1 METHRFI
8 SPGSPLWCRPSE
20 EKGTTPTMHPIK
32 RTLALLLTLSLSV
45 SCLPGAA
52 LAVEEPAPSVSPSS
66 TPVVVDEEET
76 PAVTAETSEE
86 AAPAEDT
93 PEDTKA
99 ADADTAETLIDS
111 LPERTPV
118 AGNIP
123 TTDAEVQ
130 EALDTFDPTIDDPQY
145 LKEYARQQEAAQDDG
160 IATFAAGSN
169 PYTGKTFT
177 HTHAK
182 TKYIYYGIDVSQWQ
196 GTVDWS
202 KVKAAGISFV
212 FIRSSYTSISKFTMY
227 TDPKF
232 KTNLNGA
239 LAAGLKVGI
248 YHYSGATSAT
258 EAKKEANYV
267 LNLLKP
273 YKSSITLPVMFD
285 YETTQRSDD
294 RIYNNYKKTSKATR
308 DKYVTTFC
316 NAAIAAGYSS
326 GLYSNPGWINVFF
339 NSSKFSSYTNW
350 IAHWTT
356 KTSYTGSYDFWQ
368 YAGDN
373 AIIGKVNGVKGNVDC
388 NFWYTNTK
396 IAGAITA
403 NGAFTGD
410 TTPKA
415 EAAST
420 ALTTPYVTTSSVNYR
435 MAPGTSGTKAGTL
448 SKGTVIDLVYGYHK
462 TVSGEKWY
470 KFNYNGHA
478 YYIHEDY
485 VDREVLQ
492 NHTAAKDLSYHA
504 SASTSATAKGTFS
517 NGSKVQVVQGGSQT
531 ADGAQWHK
539 VKVGSNYYYA
549 AAEHLTPAETF
560 VASSAKKNVNVRTKA
575 GTDQKKA
582 TYIYTGTPVTVV
594 NGKAVAVSGER
605 WEQVKIGSK
614 YYYILGSYLTKAS
627 SSKALTASNTT
638 VVLKYTSTPYTGKA
652 LKPSVTVTYNG
663 KTLVNGTDYA
673 VTYSSNKEPGTATV
687 KVTGQ
692 GSYSGSLSKT
702 FQITALTAS
711 YVTTAK
717 INYRSGAGTKY
728 ASKGKVA
735 KGKPVEVVFG
745 WSQTVSGQKWYKVK
759 ISGKYY
765 YMMGKYLTQETRVK
779 YTTTAKVT
787 YRSGAGTKYASKGTL
802 AKGSTAQIV
811 KGWSKKAN
819 GYTWYKL
826 RIKNSYYYLPSSSLK
841 KAESVTLYTTKAKVN
856 VRSGA
861 GTNYAVVASLA
872 AKTPVAVIGGG
883 QKMVGDETWQMVKI
897 NTKYYYILGSYLQ
910 K

>member
-1 METHRFI
+1 
-8 SPGSPLWCRPSE
+8 
-20 EKGTTPTMHPIK
+20 MHPIK

-52 LAVEEPAPSVSPSS
+52 LAVEEPASSASSAS
-66 TPVVVDEEET
+66 TPVVVDMPAEEDSSA
-76 PAVTAETSEE
+76 PADTTEDSAET
-86 AAPAEDT
+86 
-93 PEDTKA
+93 
-99 ADADTAETLIDS
+99 DS
-111 LPERTPV
+111 LPEQTPV
-118 AGNIP
+118 AGNTP
-123 TTDAEVQ
+123 TTDKEVQ
-130 EALDTFDPTIDDPQY
+130 EALNTFDPTIDDPQY
-145 LKEYARQQEAAQDDG
+145 RREYARHQADAQDDG

-169 PYTGKTFT
+169 PYTKKTYK

-196 GTVDWS
+196 GTINWK
-202 KVKAAGISFV
+202 KVKADGISFV
-212 FIRSSYTSISKFTMY
+212 FIRCSYTSLKSFNLH

-232 KTNLNGA
+232 KANVTA
-239 LAAGLKVGI
+239 AAAAGLKVGV

-258 EAKKEANYV
+258 EAKKEADYV
-267 LNLLKP
+267 LKVIKP
-273 YKSSITLPVMFD
+273 YKSKITLPVMFD
-285 YETTQRSDD
+285 YEPGTRVTA
-294 RIYNNYKKTSKATR
+294 NYKKTSKTTR
-308 DKYVTTFC
+308 TKYATTFC
-316 NAAIAAGYSS
+316 NAAKAAGYTSGVYCSTSWFPDYFNISS
-326 GLYSNPGWINVFF
+326 LSSYSNWD
-339 NSSKFSSYTNW
+339 
-350 IAHWTT
+350 AHWAT
-356 KTSYTGSYDFWQ
+356 KNTYTGAYDFWQ
-368 YAGDN
+368 YSDAGK
-373 AIIGKVNGVKGNVDC
+373 ISGIGGSVDC
-388 NFWYTNTK
+388 NFWYTNAK
-396 IAGAITA
+396 IAGAATD

-410 TTPKA
+410 ATPKP

-435 MAPGTSGTKAGTL
+435 MAPGTSGAKAGTL
-448 SKGTVIDLVYGYHK
+448 AKGTVINLVYGYHK
-462 TVSGEKWY
+462 TVNGEKWY

-492 NHTAAKDLSYHA
+492 NHTAAQNLTYHA
-504 SASTSATAKGTFS
+504 SASTSAAAKGTFS
-517 NGSKVQVVQGGSQT
+517 DGTKVQVVQGGSQT
-531 ADGAQWHK
+531 ANGTQWHK
-539 VKVGSNYYYA
+539 VKVGSSYYYA
-549 AAEHLTPAETF
+549 TAKHLTPAETF
-560 VASSAKKNVNVRTKA
+560 MASAAKKNVNVRTKA

-638 VVLKYTSTPYTGKA
+638 VVLKYTSLPYTGKA
-652 LKPSVTVTYNG
+652 LTPAVTVTYNG
-663 KTLVNGTDYA
+663 TRLVNGTDYV
-673 VTYSSNKEPGTATV
+673 VTYSNNKEPGTATV

-692 GSYSGSLSKT
+692 GSYRGSLSKT

-717 INYRSGAGTKY
+717 INYRTGPGTKY

-745 WSQTVSGQKWYKVK
+745 WYQTVSGQKWYKVK
-759 ISGKYY
+759 IGGKYY

-802 AKGSTAQIV
+802 AKGSAVQIV

-826 RIKNSYYYLPSSSLK
+826 RQGNSYYYLPSTYLK
-841 KAESVTLYTTKAKVN
+841 KAESVTMYTAKSRVY

-861 GTNYAVVASLA
+861 GTNRAIVASLA
-872 AKTPVAVIGGG
+872 AKTPVAVINGR
-883 QKMVGDETWQMVKI
+883 QTTVGSELWQMVKI

>member
-1 METHRFI
+1 
-8 SPGSPLWCRPSE
+8 
-20 EKGTTPTMHPIK
+20 MHPIK

-52 LAVEEPAPSVSPSS
+52 LAVEEPASFASSAS
-66 TPVVVDEEET
+66 TPVVVDM
-76 PAVTAETSEE
+76 PAAEDSSAPADTTEDSAET
-86 AAPAEDT
+86 
-93 PEDTKA
+93 
-99 ADADTAETLIDS
+99 DS
-111 LPERTPV
+111 LPEQTPV
-118 AGNIP
+118 AGNTP
-123 TTDAEVQ
+123 TTDKEVQ
-130 EALDTFDPTIDDPQY
+130 EALNTFDPTIDDPQY
-145 LKEYARQQEAAQDDG
+145 RREYARHQADAQDDG

-169 PYTGKTFT
+169 PYTKKTYK

-196 GTVDWS
+196 GTVNWK
-202 KVKAAGISFV
+202 KVKADGISFV
-212 FIRSSYTSISKFTMY
+212 FIRCSYTSLKSFNLH

-232 KTNLNGA
+232 TANVTA
-239 LAAGLKVGI
+239 AAAAGLKVGV

-258 EAKKEANYV
+258 EAKKEADYV
-267 LNLLKP
+267 LKVIKP
-273 YKSSITLPVMFD
+273 YKSKITLPVMFD
-285 YETTQRSDD
+285 YEPGTRVTA
-294 RIYNNYKKTSKATR
+294 NYKKTSKTTR
-308 DKYVTTFC
+308 TKYATTFC
-316 NAAIAAGYSS
+316 NAAKAAGYTSGVYCSTSWFPDYFNISS
-326 GLYSNPGWINVFF
+326 LSSYSNWD
-339 NSSKFSSYTNW
+339 
-350 IAHWTT
+350 AHWAT
-356 KTSYTGSYDFWQ
+356 KNTYTGAYDFWQ
-368 YAGDN
+368 YSSKGK
-373 AIIGKVNGVKGNVDC
+373 ISGIGGSVDC

-396 IAGAITA
+396 IAGAATD

-410 TTPKA
+410 ATPKP

-435 MAPGTSGTKAGTL
+435 MAPGTSGTKVGTL
-448 SKGTVIDLVYGYHK
+448 AKGTVINLVYGYHK
-462 TVSGEKWY
+462 TVNGEKWY

-492 NHTAAKDLSYHA
+492 NHIAAQDLTYHA
-504 SASTSATAKGTFS
+504 SASTSAAAKGTFS
-517 NGSKVQVVQGGSQT
+517 DGTKVQVVQGGSQT
-531 ADGAQWHK
+531 ANGTQWHK
-539 VKVGSNYYYA
+539 VKVGSSYYYA
-549 AAEHLTPAETF
+549 TAKHLTPAETF
-560 VASSAKKNVNVRTKA
+560 MASAAKKNVNVRTKA
-575 GTDQKKA
+575 GTNQKKA

-627 SSKALTASNTT
+627 SSKALTAANTT
-638 VVLKYTSTPYTGKA
+638 VVLKYTSLPYTGKA
-652 LKPSVTVTYNG
+652 LTPAVTVTYNG
-663 KTLVNGTDYA
+663 TRLVNGTDYV
-673 VTYSSNKEPGTATV
+673 VTYSNNKEPGTATV

-692 GSYSGSLSKT
+692 GSYRGSLSKT

-717 INYRSGAGTKY
+717 INYRTGPGTKY

-745 WSQTVSGQKWYKVK
+745 WYQTVSGQKWYKVK
-759 ISGKYY
+759 IGGKYY

-802 AKGSTAQIV
+802 AKGSAVQIV

-826 RIKNSYYYLPSSSLK
+826 RQGNSYYYVIASYLK
-841 KAESVTLYTTKAKVN
+841 KAESVTMYTAKSRVY

-861 GTNYAVVASLA
+861 GTNRAIVASLA
-872 AKTPVAVIGGG
+872 AKTPVAVINGR
-883 QKMVGDETWQMVKI
+883 QTTVGSELWQMVKI

>member
-1 METHRFI
+1 
-8 SPGSPLWCRPSE
+8 
-20 EKGTTPTMHPIK
+20 MHPIK

-52 LAVEEPAPSVSPSS
+52 LAVEEPASSASSAS
-66 TPVVVDEEET
+66 TPVVVDM
-76 PAVTAETSEE
+76 PAAEDSSAPADTTEDSAET
-86 AAPAEDT
+86 
-93 PEDTKA
+93 
-99 ADADTAETLIDS
+99 DS
-111 LPERTPV
+111 LPEQTPV
-118 AGNIP
+118 AGNTP

-130 EALDTFDPTIDDPQY
+130 EALNTFDPTIDDPQY
-145 LKEYARQQEAAQDDG
+145 RREYARHQEAAQDDG

-169 PYTGKTFT
+169 PYTKKTYK

-196 GTVDWS
+196 GTVNWS
-202 KVKAAGISFV
+202 KVKADGISFV
-212 FIRSSYTSISKFTMY
+212 FIRCSYTSLKSFNLH

-232 KTNLNGA
+232 TANVTA
-239 LAAGLKVGI
+239 AAAAGLKVGV

-258 EAKKEANYV
+258 EAKKEADYV
-267 LNLLKP
+267 LKVIKP
-273 YKSSITLPVMFD
+273 YKSKITLPVMFD
-285 YETTQRSDD
+285 YEPGARVTA
-294 RIYNNYKKTSKATR
+294 NYKKTSKTTR
-308 DKYVTTFC
+308 TKYATTFC
-316 NAAIAAGYSS
+316 NAAKAAGYTSGVYCSTSWFPDYFNTSS
-326 GLYSNPGWINVFF
+326 LSSYSNWD
-339 NSSKFSSYTNW
+339 
-350 IAHWTT
+350 AHWAT
-356 KTSYTGSYDFWQ
+356 KNTYTGAYDFWQ
-368 YAGDN
+368 YSDAGK
-373 AIIGKVNGVKGNVDC
+373 ISGIGGSVDC

-396 IAGAITA
+396 IAGAATD

-410 TTPKA
+410 ATPKP

-435 MAPGTSGTKAGTL
+435 MAPGTSGTKVGTL
-448 SKGTVIDLVYGYHK
+448 AKGTVIDLVYGYHK
-462 TVSGEKWY
+462 TVNGEKWY

-492 NHTAAKDLSYHA
+492 NHTAAQNLTYHA
-504 SASTSATAKGTFS
+504 SASTSAAAKGTFS
-517 NGSKVQVVQGGSQT
+517 DGTKVQVVQGGSQT
-531 ADGAQWHK
+531 ANGTQWHK
-539 VKVGSNYYYA
+539 VKVGSSYYYA
-549 AAEHLTPAETF
+549 TAEHLTPAETF
-560 VASSAKKNVNVRTKA
+560 VASAAKKNVNVRTKA

-594 NGKAVAVSGER
+594 TGKAVAVSGER

-627 SSKALTASNTT
+627 SSKALTAANTT
-638 VVLKYTSTPYTGKA
+638 VVLKYTSLPYTGKA
-652 LKPSVTVTYNG
+652 LTPAVTVTYNG
-663 KTLVNGTDYA
+663 TTLVNGTDYV
-673 VTYSSNKEPGTATV
+673 VTYSNNKEPGTAAVT
-687 KVTGQ
+687 VTGQ
-692 GSYSGSLSKT
+692 GSYRGSLSKT

-717 INYRSGAGTKY
+717 INYRTGPGTKY

-745 WSQTVSGQKWYKVK
+745 WYQTVSGQKWYKVK
-759 ISGKYY
+759 IGGKYY

-802 AKGSTAQIV
+802 AKGSTVQIV

-826 RIKNSYYYLPSSSLK
+826 RQGNSYYYVVASYLK
-841 KAESVTLYTTKAKVN
+841 KAESVTMYTAKSRVY

-861 GTNYAVVASLA
+861 GTNRAIVASLA
-872 AKTPVAVIGGG
+872 AKTPVAVINGR
-883 QKMVGDETWQMVKI
+883 QTTVGSELWQMVKI

>member
-1 METHRFI
+1 
-8 SPGSPLWCRPSE
+8 
-20 EKGTTPTMHPIK
+20 MHPIK

-52 LAVEEPAPSVSPSS
+52 LAVEEPAAATAEVSAS
-66 TPVVVDEEET
+66 TDAALTAADT
-76 PAVTAETSEE
+76 PAVTA
-86 AAPAEDT
+86 D
-93 PEDTKA
+93 D
-99 ADADTAETLIDS
+99 
-111 LPERTPV
+111 LPEQTPT
-118 AGNIP
+118 AGNAP
-123 TTDAEVQ
+123 VTDAQVQ
-130 EALDTFDPTIDDPQY
+130 QALETFDPTIDDPQY
-145 LKEYARQQEAAQDDG
+145 RKEYSRYQQSKEEGDIALAAMDSG
-160 IATFAAGSN
+160 PELMSASN
-169 PYTGKTFT
+169 PYTGKKYT

-196 GTVDWS
+196 GTINWK
-202 KVKAAGISFV
+202 KVKADGISFV
-212 FIRSSYTSISKFTMY
+212 FIRCSYTSLKSFNLH

-232 KTNLNGA
+232 TANVTA
-239 LAAGLKVGI
+239 AAAAGLKVGV

-258 EAKKEANYV
+258 EAKKEADYV
-267 LNLLKP
+267 LKVIKP
-273 YKSSITLPVMFD
+273 YKSKITLPVMFD
-285 YETTQRSDD
+285 YEPGTRVTA
-294 RIYNNYKKTSKATR
+294 NYKKTSKTTR
-308 DKYVTTFC
+308 TKYATTFC
-316 NAAIAAGYSS
+316 NAAKAAGYTSGVYCSTSWFPDYFNISS
-326 GLYSNPGWINVFF
+326 LSSYSNWD
-339 NSSKFSSYTNW
+339 
-350 IAHWTT
+350 AHWAT
-356 KTSYTGSYDFWQ
+356 KNTYTGAYDFWQ
-368 YAGDN
+368 YSDAGK
-373 AIIGKVNGVKGNVDC
+373 ISGIGGSVDC

-396 IAGAITA
+396 IAGAATD

-410 TTPKA
+410 ATPKP

-435 MAPGTSGTKAGTL
+435 MAPGTSGTKVGTL
-448 SKGTVIDLVYGYHK
+448 AKGTVINLVYGYHK
-462 TVSGEKWY
+462 TVNGEKWY

-492 NHTAAKDLSYHA
+492 NHIAAQDLTYHA
-504 SASTSATAKGTFS
+504 SASTSAAAKGTFS
-517 NGSKVQVVQGGSQT
+517 DGTKVQVVQGGSQT
-531 ADGAQWHK
+531 ANGTQWHK
-539 VKVGSNYYYA
+539 VKVGRSYYYA
-549 AAEHLTPAETF
+549 TAKHLTPAETF
-560 VASSAKKNVNVRTKA
+560 MASAAKKNVNVRTKA
-575 GTDQKKA
+575 GTNQKKA

-638 VVLKYTSTPYTGKA
+638 VVLKYTSLPYTGKA
-652 LKPSVTVTYNG
+652 LTPAVTVTYNG
-663 KTLVNGTDYA
+663 TRLVNGTDYV
-673 VTYSSNKEPGTATV
+673 VTYSNNKEPGTATV

-692 GSYSGSLSKT
+692 GSYRGSLSKT

-717 INYRSGAGTKY
+717 INYRTGPGTKY

-745 WSQTVSGQKWYKVK
+745 WYQTVSGQKWYKVK
-759 ISGKYY
+759 IGGKYY

-802 AKGSTAQIV
+802 AKGSTVQIV

-826 RIKNSYYYLPSSSLK
+826 RQGNSYYYVVASYLK
-841 KAESVTLYTTKAKVN
+841 KAESVTMYTAKSRVY

-861 GTNYAVVASLA
+861 GTNRAIVASLA
-872 AKTPVAVIGGG
+872 AKTPVAVINGR
-883 QKMVGDETWQMVKI
+883 QTTVGSELWQMVKI

>member
-1 METHRFI
+1 
-8 SPGSPLWCRPSE
+8 
-20 EKGTTPTMHPIK
+20 MHPIK

-52 LAVEEPAPSVSPSS
+52 LAVEEPASSASSAS
-66 TPVVVDEEET
+66 TPVVVDM
-76 PAVTAETSEE
+76 PAAEDSSAPADTTEDSAET
-86 AAPAEDT
+86 
-93 PEDTKA
+93 
-99 ADADTAETLIDS
+99 DS
-111 LPERTPV
+111 LPEQTPV
-118 AGNIP
+118 AGNTP

-130 EALDTFDPTIDDPQY
+130 EALNTFDPTIDDPQY
-145 LKEYARQQEAAQDDG
+145 RREYARHQADAQDDG

-169 PYTGKTFT
+169 PYTKKTYK

-196 GTVDWS
+196 GTVNWS
-202 KVKAAGISFV
+202 KVKADGISFV
-212 FIRSSYTSISKFTMY
+212 FIRCSYTSLKSFNLH

-232 KTNLNGA
+232 KANVTA
-239 LAAGLKVGI
+239 AAAAGLKVGV

-267 LNLLKP
+267 LKVIKP
-273 YKSSITLPVMFD
+273 YKSKITLPVMFD
-285 YETTQRSDD
+285 YEPGARVTA
-294 RIYNNYKKTSKATR
+294 NYKKTSKTTR
-308 DKYVTTFC
+308 TKYATTFC
-316 NAAIAAGYSS
+316 NAAKAAGYTSGVYCSTSWFPDYFNISS
-326 GLYSNPGWINVFF
+326 LSSYSNWD
-339 NSSKFSSYTNW
+339 
-350 IAHWTT
+350 AHWAT
-356 KTSYTGSYDFWQ
+356 KNTYTGAYDFWQ
-368 YAGDN
+368 YSDAGK
-373 AIIGKVNGVKGNVDC
+373 ISGIGGSVDC
-388 NFWYTNTK
+388 NFWYTNAK
-396 IAGAITA
+396 IAGAATD

-410 TTPKA
+410 ATPKP

-435 MAPGTSGTKAGTL
+435 MAPGTSGTKVGTL
-448 SKGTVIDLVYGYHK
+448 AKGTVINLVYGYHK
-462 TVSGEKWY
+462 TVNGAKWY

-492 NHTAAKDLSYHA
+492 NHIAAQDLTYHA
-504 SASTSATAKGTFS
+504 SASTSAAAKGTFS
-517 NGSKVQVVQGGSQT
+517 DGTKVQVVQGGSQT
-531 ADGAQWHK
+531 ANGTQWHK
-539 VKVGSNYYYA
+539 VKVGRSYYYA
-549 AAEHLTPAETF
+549 TAKHLTPAETF
-560 VASSAKKNVNVRTKA
+560 MASAAKKNVNVRTKA

-638 VVLKYTSTPYTGKA
+638 VVLKYTSLPYTGKA
-652 LKPSVTVTYNG
+652 LTPAVTVTYNG
-663 KTLVNGTDYA
+663 TRLVNGTDYV
-673 VTYSSNKEPGTATV
+673 VTYSNNKEPGTATV

-692 GSYSGSLSKT
+692 GSYRGSLSKT

-717 INYRSGAGTKY
+717 INYRTGPGTKY

-745 WSQTVSGQKWYKVK
+745 WYQTVSGQKWYKVK
-759 ISGKYY
+759 IGGKYY

-802 AKGSTAQIV
+802 AKGSTVQIV

-826 RIKNSYYYLPSSSLK
+826 RQGNSYYYVVASYLK
-841 KAESVTLYTTKAKVN
+841 KAESVTMYTAKSRVY

-861 GTNYAVVASLA
+861 GTNRAIVASLA
-872 AKTPVAVIGGG
+872 AKTPVAVINGR
-883 QKMVGDETWQMVKI
+883 QTTVGSELWQMVKI

>member
-1 METHRFI
+1 
-8 SPGSPLWCRPSE
+8 
-20 EKGTTPTMHPIK
+20 MHPIK

-52 LAVEEPAPSVSPSS
+52 LAVEEPASSASSAS
-66 TPVVVDEEET
+66 TPVVVDMPAEEDSSA
-76 PAVTAETSEE
+76 PADTTEDSAET
-86 AAPAEDT
+86 
-93 PEDTKA
+93 
-99 ADADTAETLIDS
+99 DS
-111 LPERTPV
+111 LPEQTPV
-118 AGNIP
+118 AGNTP
-123 TTDAEVQ
+123 TTDKEVQ
-130 EALDTFDPTIDDPQY
+130 EALNTFDPTIDDPQY
-145 LKEYARQQEAAQDDG
+145 RREYARHQADAQDDG

-169 PYTGKTFT
+169 PYTKKTYK

-196 GTVDWS
+196 GTINWK
-202 KVKAAGISFV
+202 KVKADGISFV
-212 FIRSSYTSISKFTMY
+212 FIRCSYTSLKSFNLH

-232 KTNLNGA
+232 TANVTA
-239 LAAGLKVGI
+239 AAAAGLKVGV

-258 EAKKEANYV
+258 EAKKEADYV
-267 LNLLKP
+267 LKVIKP
-273 YKSSITLPVMFD
+273 YKGKITLPVMFD
-285 YETTQRSDD
+285 YEPGTRVTA
-294 RIYNNYKKTSKATR
+294 NYKKTSKTTR
-308 DKYVTTFC
+308 TKYATTFC
-316 NAAIAAGYSS
+316 NAAKAAGYTSGVYCSTSWFPDYFNISS
-326 GLYSNPGWINVFF
+326 LSSYSNWD
-339 NSSKFSSYTNW
+339 
-350 IAHWTT
+350 AHWAT
-356 KTSYTGSYDFWQ
+356 KNTYTGAYDFWQ
-368 YAGDN
+368 YSDAGK
-373 AIIGKVNGVKGNVDC
+373 ISGIGGSVDC

-396 IAGAITA
+396 IAGAATD

-410 TTPKA
+410 ATPKP

-448 SKGTVIDLVYGYHK
+448 AKGTVINLVYGYHK
-462 TVSGEKWY
+462 TVNGEKWY

-492 NHTAAKDLSYHA
+492 NHTAAQDLTYHA
-504 SASTSATAKGTFS
+504 SASTSAAAKGTFS
-517 NGSKVQVVQGGSQT
+517 DGTKVQVVQGGSQT
-531 ADGAQWHK
+531 ANGTQWHK
-539 VKVGSNYYYA
+539 VKVGSSYYYA
-549 AAEHLTPAETF
+549 TAKHLTPAETF
-560 VASSAKKNVNVRTKA
+560 MASAAKKNVNVRTKA
-575 GTDQKKA
+575 GTNQKKA

-627 SSKALTASNTT
+627 SSKALTAANTT

-652 LKPSVTVTYNG
+652 LKPAVTVTYNG
-663 KTLVNGTDYA
+663 ATLVKGTDYTA
-673 VTYSSNKEPGTATV
+673 SYSGNKEPGTATV
-687 KVTGQ
+687 KITGQ
-692 GSYSGSLSKT
+692 GSYRGSLSKT

-717 INYRSGAGTKY
+717 INYRTGPGTKY

-745 WSQTVSGQKWYKVK
+745 WYQTVSGQKWYKVK
-759 ISGKYY
+759 IGGKYY

-802 AKGSTAQIV
+802 AKGSAVQIV

-826 RIKNSYYYLPSSSLK
+826 RQGNSYYYVIASYLK
-841 KAESVTLYTTKAKVN
+841 KAESVTMYTAKSRVY

-861 GTNYAVVASLA
+861 GTNRAIVASLA
-872 AKTPVAVIGGG
+872 AKTPVAVINGR
-883 QKMVGDETWQMVKI
+883 QTTVGSELWQMVKI

>member
-1 METHRFI
+1 
-8 SPGSPLWCRPSE
+8 
-20 EKGTTPTMHPIK
+20 MHPIK

-52 LAVEEPAPSVSPSS
+52 LAVEEPASSASSAS
-66 TPVVVDEEET
+66 TPVVVDMPAEEDSSASADTTEDS
-76 PAVTAETSEE
+76 AET
-86 AAPAEDT
+86 
-93 PEDTKA
+93 
-99 ADADTAETLIDS
+99 DS
-111 LPERTPV
+111 LPEQTPV
-118 AGNIP
+118 AGNTP
-123 TTDAEVQ
+123 TTDKEVQ
-130 EALDTFDPTIDDPQY
+130 EALNTFDPTIDDPQY
-145 LKEYARQQEAAQDDG
+145 RREYARHQADDQDDG

-169 PYTGKTFT
+169 PYTKKTYK

-182 TKYIYYGIDVSQWQ
+182 TKYIYYGIDVSHWQ
-196 GTVDWS
+196 GTVNWS

-212 FIRSSYTSISKFTMY
+212 FIRCSYTSLKSFNLH

-232 KTNLNGA
+232 TANVTA
-239 LAAGLKVGI
+239 AAAAGLKVGV

-267 LNLLKP
+267 LKVIKP
-273 YKSSITLPVMFD
+273 YKSKITLPVMFD
-285 YETTQRSDD
+285 YEPGARVTA
-294 RIYNNYKKTSKATR
+294 NYKKTSKTTR
-308 DKYVTTFC
+308 TKYATTFC
-316 NAAIAAGYSS
+316 NAAKAAGYTSGVYCSTSWFPDYFNISS
-326 GLYSNPGWINVFF
+326 LSSYSNWD
-339 NSSKFSSYTNW
+339 
-350 IAHWTT
+350 AHWAT
-356 KTSYTGSYDFWQ
+356 KNTYTGAYDFWQ
-368 YAGDN
+368 YSSK
-373 AIIGKVNGVKGNVDC
+373 GKVSGIGGSVDC

-396 IAGAITA
+396 IAGAATD

-410 TTPKA
+410 ATPKP

-448 SKGTVIDLVYGYHK
+448 AKGTVINLVYGYHK
-462 TVSGEKWY
+462 TVNGEKWY

-492 NHTAAKDLSYHA
+492 NHIAAQDLTYHA
-504 SASTSATAKGTFS
+504 SASTSAAAKGTFS
-517 NGSKVQVVQGGSQT
+517 DGTKVQVVQGGSQT
-531 ADGAQWHK
+531 ANGTQWHK
-539 VKVGSNYYYA
+539 VKVGSSYYYA
-549 AAEHLTPAETF
+549 TAKHLTPAETF
-560 VASSAKKNVNVRTKA
+560 MASAAKKNVNVRTKA
-575 GTDQKKA
+575 GTNQKKA

-627 SSKALTASNTT
+627 SSKALTAANTT
-638 VVLKYTSTPYTGKA
+638 VVLKYTSLPYTGKA
-652 LKPSVTVTYNG
+652 LTPAVTVTYNG
-663 KTLVNGTDYA
+663 TRLVNGTDYV
-673 VTYSSNKEPGTATV
+673 VTYSNNKEPGTATV

-692 GSYSGSLSKT
+692 GSYRGSLSKT

-717 INYRSGAGTKY
+717 INYRTGPGTKY

-745 WSQTVSGQKWYKVK
+745 WYQTVSGQKWYKVK
-759 ISGKYY
+759 IGGKYY

-802 AKGSTAQIV
+802 AKGSAVQIV

-826 RIKNSYYYLPSSSLK
+826 RQGNSYYYVVASYLK
-841 KAESVTLYTTKAKVN
+841 KAESVTMYTAKSRVY

-861 GTNYAVVASLA
+861 GTNRAIVASLA
-872 AKTPVAVIGGG
+872 AKTPVAVINGR
-883 QKMVGDETWQMVKI
+883 QTTVGSELWQMVKI

>member
-8 SPGSPLWCRPSE
+8 FPGSPLWCRPSE
-20 EKGTTPTMHPIK
+20 EKGTTLTMHPIK

-52 LAVEEPAPSVSPSS
+52 LAVDEPALSASSSS

-76 PAVTAETSEE
+76 AAVTAETAAEDASEDAE
-86 AAPAEDT
+86 AA
-93 PEDTKA
+93 A
-99 ADADTAETLIDS
+99 ATETLTDS
-111 LPERTPV
+111 LPEQTPV
-118 AGNIP
+118 AGNVP

-169 PYTGKTFT
+169 PYTKKTYT

-196 GTVDWS
+196 GTINWS
-202 KVKAAGISFV
+202 KVKADGISFV
-212 FIRSSYTSISKFTMY
+212 FIRCSYTSLSSFNMY

-232 KTNLNGA
+232 KTNVEA
-239 LAAGLKVGI
+239 AAAAGLKVGV
-248 YHYSGATSAT
+248 YHYSGAITAA

-267 LNLLKP
+267 LDVIKP
-273 YKSSITLPVMFD
+273 YKSKITLPVMFD
-285 YETTQRSDD
+285 YEPGE
-294 RIYNNYKKTSKATR
+294 RITANYKKTSKTTR
-308 DKYVTTFC
+308 TKYATTFC
-316 NAAIAAGYSS
+316 DTAKAAGYTSGVYCSTSWFPDYFNISS
-326 GLYSNPGWINVFF
+326 LSGYSNWDAQWA
-339 NSSKFSSYTNW
+339 SKNT
-350 IAHWTT
+350 
-356 KTSYTGSYDFWQ
+356 YTGAYDFWQ
-368 YAGDN
+368 YSYAGTVSGISGD
-373 AIIGKVNGVKGNVDC
+373 VDC

-396 IAGAITA
+396 IAGAATD

-410 TTPKA
+410 ATPTP

-420 ALTTPYVTTSSVNYR
+420 ALTTPYVTTASVNYR
-435 MAPGTSGTKAGTL
+435 IAPGTSSTKVGTL
-448 SKGTVIDLVYGYHK
+448 AKGTVIDLVYGYYK
-462 TVSGEKWY
+462 TVSGDKWY

-492 NHTAAKDLSYHA
+492 SHTATKDLSYYA

-531 ADGAQWHK
+531 VDGAQWHK
-539 VKVGSNYYYA
+539 VKVGSSYYYA
-549 AAEHLTPAETF
+549 AAEYLTPAETF
-560 VASSAKKNVNVRTKA
+560 VASAAKKNVNVRTKA

-594 NGKAVAVSGER
+594 NGKAVAVNGER

-627 SSKALTASNTT
+627 SSTALTASNTT

-673 VTYSSNKEPGTATV
+673 VTYSNNKEPGTAAV

-711 YVTTAK
+711 YVTTSK
-717 INYRSGAGTKY
+717 LYYRTGCGTNYT
-728 ASKGKVA
+728 SKGSVA

-787 YRSGAGTKYASKGTL
+787 YRSGAGTTYASKGTL
-802 AKGSTAQIV
+802 AKGSTVQIV

-826 RIKNSYYYLPSSSLK
+826 RQGNSYYYLPSSSLQ
-841 KAESVTLYTTKAKVN
+841 KAEIVTLYTTKSKVN

-861 GTNYAVVASLA
+861 GTNYAIAASLA
-872 AKTPVAVIGGG
+872 ANTPVAVISGG
-883 QKMVGDETWQMVKI
+883 QKTVGDETWEMVKI

>member
-1 METHRFI
+1 
-8 SPGSPLWCRPSE
+8 
-20 EKGTTPTMHPIK
+20 MHPIK

-52 LAVEEPAPSVSPSS
+52 LAVEEPASSASSAS
-66 TPVVVDEEET
+66 TPVVVDM
-76 PAVTAETSEE
+76 PAAEDSSAPADTTEDSAET
-86 AAPAEDT
+86 
-93 PEDTKA
+93 
-99 ADADTAETLIDS
+99 DS
-111 LPERTPV
+111 LPEQTPV
-118 AGNIP
+118 AGNTP
-123 TTDAEVQ
+123 TTDKEVQ
-130 EALDTFDPTIDDPQY
+130 EALNTFDPTIDDPQY
-145 LKEYARQQEAAQDDG
+145 RREYARHQADAQDDG

-169 PYTGKTFT
+169 PYTKKTYK

-196 GTVDWS
+196 GTINWK
-202 KVKAAGISFV
+202 KVKADGISFV
-212 FIRSSYTSISKFTMY
+212 FIRCSYTSLKSFNLH

-232 KTNLNGA
+232 TANVTA
-239 LAAGLKVGI
+239 AAAAGLKVGV

-258 EAKKEANYV
+258 EAKKEADYV
-267 LNLLKP
+267 LKVIKP
-273 YKSSITLPVMFD
+273 YKSKITLPVMFD
-285 YETTQRSDD
+285 YEPGTRVTA
-294 RIYNNYKKTSKATR
+294 NYKKTSKTTR
-308 DKYVTTFC
+308 TKYATTFC
-316 NAAIAAGYSS
+316 NAAKAAGYTSGVYCSTSWFPDYFNISS
-326 GLYSNPGWINVFF
+326 LSSYSNWD
-339 NSSKFSSYTNW
+339 
-350 IAHWTT
+350 AHWAT
-356 KTSYTGSYDFWQ
+356 KNTYTGAYDFWQ
-368 YAGDN
+368 YSDAGK
-373 AIIGKVNGVKGNVDC
+373 ISGIGGSVDC

-396 IAGAITA
+396 IAGAATD

-410 TTPKA
+410 ATPKP

-448 SKGTVIDLVYGYHK
+448 AKGTVINLVYGYHK
-462 TVSGEKWY
+462 TVNGEKWY

-492 NHTAAKDLSYHA
+492 NHIAAQDLTYHA
-504 SASTSATAKGTFS
+504 SASTSAAAKGTFS
-517 NGSKVQVVQGGSQT
+517 DGTKVQVVQGGSQT
-531 ADGAQWHK
+531 ANGTQWHK
-539 VKVGSNYYYA
+539 VKVGSSYYYA
-549 AAEHLTPAETF
+549 TAKHLTPAETF
-560 VASSAKKNVNVRTKA
+560 MASAAKKNVNVRTKA
-575 GTDQKKA
+575 GTNQKKA

-627 SSKALTASNTT
+627 SSKALTAANTT
-638 VVLKYTSTPYTGKA
+638 VVLKYTSLPYTGKA
-652 LKPSVTVTYNG
+652 LTPAVTVTYNG
-663 KTLVNGTDYA
+663 TRLVNGTDYV
-673 VTYSSNKEPGTATV
+673 VTYSNNKEPGTATV

-692 GSYSGSLSKT
+692 GSYRGSLSKT

-717 INYRSGAGTKY
+717 INYRTGPGTKY

-745 WSQTVSGQKWYKVK
+745 WYQTVSGQKWYKVK
-759 ISGKYY
+759 IGGKYY

-802 AKGSTAQIV
+802 AKGSAVQIV

-826 RIKNSYYYLPSSSLK
+826 RQGNSYYYVIASYLK
-841 KAESVTLYTTKAKVN
+841 KAESVTMYTAKSRVY

-861 GTNYAVVASLA
+861 GTNRAIVASLA
-872 AKTPVAVIGGG
+872 AKTPVAVINGR
-883 QKMVGDETWQMVKI
+883 QTTVGSELWQMVKI

>member
-1 METHRFI
+1 
-8 SPGSPLWCRPSE
+8 
-20 EKGTTPTMHPIK
+20 MHPIK

-52 LAVEEPAPSVSPSS
+52 LAVEEPASSASSAS
-66 TPVVVDEEET
+66 TPVVVDM
-76 PAVTAETSEE
+76 PAAEDSSAPADTTEDSAET
-86 AAPAEDT
+86 
-93 PEDTKA
+93 
-99 ADADTAETLIDS
+99 DS
-111 LPERTPV
+111 LPEQTPV
-118 AGNIP
+118 AGNTP

-130 EALDTFDPTIDDPQY
+130 EALNTFDPTIDDPQY
-145 LKEYARQQEAAQDDG
+145 RREYARHQEAAQDDG

-169 PYTGKTFT
+169 PYTKKTYK

-196 GTVDWS
+196 GTVNWS
-202 KVKAAGISFV
+202 KVKADGISFV
-212 FIRSSYTSISKFTMY
+212 FIRCSYTSLKSFNLH

-232 KTNLNGA
+232 TANVTA
-239 LAAGLKVGI
+239 AAAAGLKVGV

-258 EAKKEANYV
+258 EAKKEADYV
-267 LNLLKP
+267 LKVIKP
-273 YKSSITLPVMFD
+273 YKSKITLPVMFD
-285 YETTQRSDD
+285 YEPGARVTA
-294 RIYNNYKKTSKATR
+294 NYKKTSKTTR
-308 DKYVTTFC
+308 TKYATTFC
-316 NAAIAAGYSS
+316 NAAKAAGYTSGVYCSTSWFPDYFNTSS
-326 GLYSNPGWINVFF
+326 LSSYSNWD
-339 NSSKFSSYTNW
+339 
-350 IAHWTT
+350 AHWAT
-356 KTSYTGSYDFWQ
+356 KNTYTGAYDFWQ
-368 YAGDN
+368 YSDAGK
-373 AIIGKVNGVKGNVDC
+373 ISGIGGSVDC

-396 IAGAITA
+396 IAGAATD

-410 TTPKA
+410 ATPKP

-435 MAPGTSGTKAGTL
+435 MAPGTSGTKVGTL
-448 SKGTVIDLVYGYHK
+448 AKGTVIDLVYGYHK
-462 TVSGEKWY
+462 TVNGEKWY

-492 NHTAAKDLSYHA
+492 NHTAAQNLTYHA
-504 SASTSATAKGTFS
+504 SASTSAAAKGTFS
-517 NGSKVQVVQGGSQT
+517 DGTKVQVVQGGSQT
-531 ADGAQWHK
+531 ANGTQWHK
-539 VKVGSNYYYA
+539 VKVGSSYYYA
-549 AAEHLTPAETF
+549 TAKHLTPAETF
-560 VASSAKKNVNVRTKA
+560 MASAAKKNVNVRTKA
-575 GTDQKKA
+575 GTNQKKA

-627 SSKALTASNTT
+627 SSKALTAANTT
-638 VVLKYTSTPYTGKA
+638 VVLKYTSLPYTGKA
-652 LKPSVTVTYNG
+652 LTPAVTVTYNG
-663 KTLVNGTDYA
+663 TRLVNGTDYV
-673 VTYSSNKEPGTATV
+673 VTYSNNKEPGTATV

-692 GSYSGSLSKT
+692 GSYRGSLSKT

-717 INYRSGAGTKY
+717 INYRTGPGTKY

-745 WSQTVSGQKWYKVK
+745 WYQTVSGQKWYKVK
-759 ISGKYY
+759 IGGKYY

-802 AKGSTAQIV
+802 AKGSTVQIV

-826 RIKNSYYYLPSSSLK
+826 RQGNSYYYVVASYLK
-841 KAESVTLYTTKAKVN
+841 KAESVTMYTAKSRVY

-861 GTNYAVVASLA
+861 GTNRAIVASLA
-872 AKTPVAVIGGG
+872 AKTPVAVINGR
-883 QKMVGDETWQMVKI
+883 QTTVGSELWQMVKI

>member
-1 METHRFI
+1 
-8 SPGSPLWCRPSE
+8 
-20 EKGTTPTMHPIK
+20 MHPIK

-52 LAVEEPAPSVSPSS
+52 LAVEEPASSASSAS
-66 TPVVVDEEET
+66 TPVVVDMPAEEDSSASADTTEDS
-76 PAVTAETSEE
+76 AET
-86 AAPAEDT
+86 
-93 PEDTKA
+93 
-99 ADADTAETLIDS
+99 DS
-111 LPERTPV
+111 LPEQTPV
-118 AGNIP
+118 AGNTP
-123 TTDAEVQ
+123 TTDKEVQ
-130 EALDTFDPTIDDPQY
+130 EALNTFDPTIDDPQY
-145 LKEYARQQEAAQDDG
+145 RREYARHQADAQDDG

-169 PYTGKTFT
+169 PYTKKTYK

-196 GTVDWS
+196 GTVNWS
-202 KVKAAGISFV
+202 KVKADGISFV
-212 FIRSSYTSISKFTMY
+212 FIRCSYTSLKSFNLH

-232 KTNLNGA
+232 KANVTA
-239 LAAGLKVGI
+239 AAAAGLKVGV

-258 EAKKEANYV
+258 EAKKEADYV
-267 LNLLKP
+267 LKVIKP
-273 YKSSITLPVMFD
+273 YKSKITLPVMFD
-285 YETTQRSDD
+285 YEPGTRVTA
-294 RIYNNYKKTSKATR
+294 NYKKTSKTTR
-308 DKYVTTFC
+308 TKYATTFC
-316 NAAIAAGYSS
+316 NAAKAAGYTSGVYCSTSWFPDYFNISS
-326 GLYSNPGWINVFF
+326 LSSYSNWD
-339 NSSKFSSYTNW
+339 
-350 IAHWTT
+350 AHWAT
-356 KTSYTGSYDFWQ
+356 KNTYTGAYDFWQ
-368 YAGDN
+368 YSDAGK
-373 AIIGKVNGVKGNVDC
+373 ISGIGGSVDC

-396 IAGAITA
+396 IAGAATD

-410 TTPKA
+410 ATPKP

-448 SKGTVIDLVYGYHK
+448 AKGTVINLVYGYHK
-462 TVSGEKWY
+462 TVNGEKWY

-492 NHTAAKDLSYHA
+492 NHIAAQDLTYHA
-504 SASTSATAKGTFS
+504 SASTSAAAKGTFS
-517 NGSKVQVVQGGSQT
+517 DGTKVQVVQGGSQT
-531 ADGAQWHK
+531 ANGTQWHK
-539 VKVGSNYYYA
+539 VKVGSSYYYA
-549 AAEHLTPAETF
+549 TAKHLTPAETF
-560 VASSAKKNVNVRTKA
+560 MASAAKKNVNVRTKA

-627 SSKALTASNTT
+627 SSKALTAANTT
-638 VVLKYTSTPYTGKA
+638 VVLKYTSLPYTGKA
-652 LKPSVTVTYNG
+652 LTPAVTVTYNG
-663 KTLVNGTDYA
+663 TRLVNGTDYV
-673 VTYSSNKEPGTATV
+673 VTYSNNKEPGTATV

-717 INYRSGAGTKY
+717 INYRTGPGTKY

-745 WSQTVSGQKWYKVK
+745 WYQTVSGQKWYKVK
-759 ISGKYY
+759 IGGKYY

-802 AKGSTAQIV
+802 AKGSAVQIV

-826 RIKNSYYYLPSSSLK
+826 RQGNSYYYVVASYLK
-841 KAESVTLYTTKAKVN
+841 KAESVTMYTAKSRVY

-861 GTNYAVVASLA
+861 GTNRAIVASLA
-872 AKTPVAVIGGG
+872 AKTPVAVINGR
-883 QKMVGDETWQMVKI
+883 QTTVGSELWQMVKI

>member
-1 METHRFI
+1 
-8 SPGSPLWCRPSE
+8 
-20 EKGTTPTMHPIK
+20 MHPIK

-52 LAVEEPAPSVSPSS
+52 LAVEEPASSASSAS
-66 TPVVVDEEET
+66 TPVVVDMPAEEDSSA
-76 PAVTAETSEE
+76 PADTTEDSAET
-86 AAPAEDT
+86 
-93 PEDTKA
+93 
-99 ADADTAETLIDS
+99 DS
-111 LPERTPV
+111 LPEQTPV
-118 AGNIP
+118 AGNTP
-123 TTDAEVQ
+123 TTDKEVQ
-130 EALDTFDPTIDDPQY
+130 EALNTFDPTIDDPQY
-145 LKEYARQQEAAQDDG
+145 RREYARHQADAQDDG

-169 PYTGKTFT
+169 PYTKKTYK

-196 GTVDWS
+196 GTINWK
-202 KVKAAGISFV
+202 KVKADGISFV
-212 FIRSSYTSISKFTMY
+212 FIRCSYTSLKSFNLH

-232 KTNLNGA
+232 KANVTA
-239 LAAGLKVGI
+239 AAAAGLKVGV

-267 LNLLKP
+267 LKVIKP
-273 YKSSITLPVMFD
+273 YKSKITLPVMFD
-285 YETTQRSDD
+285 YEPGARVTA
-294 RIYNNYKKTSKATR
+294 NYKKTSKTTR
-308 DKYVTTFC
+308 TKYATTFC
-316 NAAIAAGYSS
+316 NAAKAAGYTSGVYCSTSWFPDYFNISS
-326 GLYSNPGWINVFF
+326 LSSYSNWD
-339 NSSKFSSYTNW
+339 
-350 IAHWTT
+350 AHWAT
-356 KTSYTGSYDFWQ
+356 KNTYTGAYDFWQ
-368 YAGDN
+368 YSSKGK
-373 AIIGKVNGVKGNVDC
+373 ISGIGGSVDC

-396 IAGAITA
+396 IAGAATD

-410 TTPKA
+410 ATPKP

-448 SKGTVIDLVYGYHK
+448 AKGTVINLVYGYHK
-462 TVSGEKWY
+462 TVNGEKWY

-492 NHTAAKDLSYHA
+492 NHIAAQDLTYHA
-504 SASTSATAKGTFS
+504 SASTSAAAKGTFS
-517 NGSKVQVVQGGSQT
+517 DGTKVQVVQGGSQT
-531 ADGAQWHK
+531 ANGTQWHK
-539 VKVGSNYYYA
+539 VKVGSSYYYA
-549 AAEHLTPAETF
+549 TAKHLTPAETF
-560 VASSAKKNVNVRTKA
+560 MASAAKKNVNVRTKA

-627 SSKALTASNTT
+627 SSKALTAANTT
-638 VVLKYTSTPYTGKA
+638 VVLKYTSLPYTGKA
-652 LKPSVTVTYNG
+652 LTPAVTVTYNG
-663 KTLVNGTDYA
+663 TRLVNGTDYV
-673 VTYSSNKEPGTATV
+673 VTYSNNKEPGTATV

-717 INYRSGAGTKY
+717 INYRTGPGTKY

-745 WSQTVSGQKWYKVK
+745 WYQTVSGQKWYKVK
-759 ISGKYY
+759 IGGKYY

-802 AKGSTAQIV
+802 AKGSAVQIV

-826 RIKNSYYYLPSSSLK
+826 RQGNSYYSVIASYLK
-841 KAESVTLYTTKAKVN
+841 KAESVTMYTAKSRVY

-861 GTNYAVVASLA
+861 GTNRAIVASLA
-872 AKTPVAVIGGG
+872 AKTPVAVINGR
-883 QKMVGDETWQMVKI
+883 QTTVGSELWQMVKI

>member
-1 METHRFI
+1 
-8 SPGSPLWCRPSE
+8 
-20 EKGTTPTMHPIK
+20 MHPIK

-52 LAVEEPAPSVSPSS
+52 LAVEEPASSASSAS
-66 TPVVVDEEET
+66 TPVVVDM
-76 PAVTAETSEE
+76 PAAEDSSAPADTTEDSAET
-86 AAPAEDT
+86 
-93 PEDTKA
+93 
-99 ADADTAETLIDS
+99 DS
-111 LPERTPV
+111 LPEQTPV
-118 AGNIP
+118 AGNTP
-123 TTDAEVQ
+123 TTDKEVQ
-130 EALDTFDPTIDDPQY
+130 EALNTFDPTIDDPQY
-145 LKEYARQQEAAQDDG
+145 RREYARHQADAQDDG

-169 PYTGKTFT
+169 PYTKKTYK

-196 GTVDWS
+196 GTVNWS
-202 KVKAAGISFV
+202 KVKADGISFV
-212 FIRSSYTSISKFTMY
+212 FIRCSYTSLKSFNLH

-232 KTNLNGA
+232 KANVTA
-239 LAAGLKVGI
+239 AAAAGLKVGV

-258 EAKKEANYV
+258 EAKKEADYV
-267 LNLLKP
+267 LKVIKP
-273 YKSSITLPVMFD
+273 YKSKITLPVMFD
-285 YETTQRSDD
+285 YEPGTRVTA
-294 RIYNNYKKTSKATR
+294 NYKKTSKTTR
-308 DKYVTTFC
+308 TKYATTFC
-316 NAAIAAGYSS
+316 NAAKAAGYTSGVYCSTSWFPDYFNISS
-326 GLYSNPGWINVFF
+326 LSSYSNWD
-339 NSSKFSSYTNW
+339 
-350 IAHWTT
+350 AHWAT
-356 KTSYTGSYDFWQ
+356 KNTYTGAYDFWQ
-368 YAGDN
+368 YSDAGK
-373 AIIGKVNGVKGNVDC
+373 ISGIGGSVDC

-396 IAGAITA
+396 IAGAATD

-410 TTPKA
+410 ATPKP

-435 MAPGTSGTKAGTL
+435 MAPGTSGTKVGTL
-448 SKGTVIDLVYGYHK
+448 AKGTVINLVYGYHK
-462 TVSGEKWY
+462 TVNGEKWY

-492 NHTAAKDLSYHA
+492 NHIAAQDLTYHA
-504 SASTSATAKGTFS
+504 SASTSAAAKGTFS
-517 NGSKVQVVQGGSQT
+517 DGTKVQVVQGGSQT
-531 ADGAQWHK
+531 ANGTQWHK
-539 VKVGSNYYYA
+539 VKVGSSYYYA
-549 AAEHLTPAETF
+549 TAKHLTPAETF
-560 VASSAKKNVNVRTKA
+560 MASAAKKNVNVRTKA

-627 SSKALTASNTT
+627 SSKALTAANTT
-638 VVLKYTSTPYTGKA
+638 IVLKYTSLPYTGKA
-652 LKPSVTVTYNG
+652 LTPAVTVTYNG
-663 KTLVNGTDYA
+663 TRLVNGTDYV
-673 VTYSSNKEPGTATV
+673 VTYSNNKEPGTATV

-692 GSYSGSLSKT
+692 GSYRGSLSKT

-717 INYRSGAGTKY
+717 INYRTGPGTKY

-745 WSQTVSGQKWYKVK
+745 WYQTVSGQKWYKVK
-759 ISGKYY
+759 IGGKYY

-802 AKGSTAQIV
+802 AKGSAVQIV

-826 RIKNSYYYLPSSSLK
+826 RQGNSYYYVVASYLK
-841 KAESVTLYTTKAKVN
+841 KAESVTMYTAKSRVY

-861 GTNYAVVASLA
+861 GTNRAIVASLA
-872 AKTPVAVIGGG
+872 AKTPVAVINGR
-883 QKMVGDETWQMVKI
+883 QTTVGSELWQMVKI

>member
-1 METHRFI
+1 
-8 SPGSPLWCRPSE
+8 
-20 EKGTTPTMHPIK
+20 MHPIK

-52 LAVEEPAPSVSPSS
+52 LAVEEPASSASSAS
-66 TPVVVDEEET
+66 TPVVVDM
-76 PAVTAETSEE
+76 PAAEDSSAPADTTEDSAET
-86 AAPAEDT
+86 
-93 PEDTKA
+93 
-99 ADADTAETLIDS
+99 DS
-111 LPERTPV
+111 LPEQTPV
-118 AGNIP
+118 AGNTP
-123 TTDAEVQ
+123 TTDKEVQ
-130 EALDTFDPTIDDPQY
+130 EALNTFDPTIDDPQY
-145 LKEYARQQEAAQDDG
+145 RREYARHQADAQDDG

-169 PYTGKTFT
+169 PYTKKTYK

-196 GTVDWS
+196 GTVNWS
-202 KVKAAGISFV
+202 KVKADGISFV
-212 FIRSSYTSISKFTMY
+212 FIRCSYTSLKSFNLH

-232 KTNLNGA
+232 KANVTA
-239 LAAGLKVGI
+239 AAAAGLKVGV

-258 EAKKEANYV
+258 EAKKEADYV
-267 LNLLKP
+267 LKVIKP
-273 YKSSITLPVMFD
+273 YKSKITLPVMFD
-285 YETTQRSDD
+285 YEPGTRVTA
-294 RIYNNYKKTSKATR
+294 NYKKTSKTTR
-308 DKYVTTFC
+308 TKYATTFC
-316 NAAIAAGYSS
+316 NAAKAAGYTSGVYCSTSWFPDYFNISS
-326 GLYSNPGWINVFF
+326 LSSYSNWD
-339 NSSKFSSYTNW
+339 
-350 IAHWTT
+350 AHWAT
-356 KTSYTGSYDFWQ
+356 KNTYTGAYDFWQ
-368 YAGDN
+368 YSDAGK
-373 AIIGKVNGVKGNVDC
+373 ISGIGGSVDC

-396 IAGAITA
+396 IAGAATD

-410 TTPKA
+410 ATPKP

-435 MAPGTSGTKAGTL
+435 MAPGTSGTKVGTL
-448 SKGTVIDLVYGYHK
+448 AKGTVINLVYGYHK
-462 TVSGEKWY
+462 TVNGEKWY

-492 NHTAAKDLSYHA
+492 NHIAAQDLTYHA
-504 SASTSATAKGTFS
+504 SASTSAAAKGTFS
-517 NGSKVQVVQGGSQT
+517 DGTKVQVVQGGSQT
-531 ADGAQWHK
+531 ANGTQWHK
-539 VKVGSNYYYA
+539 VKVGRSYYYA
-549 AAEHLTPAETF
+549 TAKHLTPAETF
-560 VASSAKKNVNVRTKA
+560 MASAAKKNVNVRTKA
-575 GTDQKKA
+575 GTNQKKA

-627 SSKALTASNTT
+627 SSKALTAANTT
-638 VVLKYTSTPYTGKA
+638 VVLKYTSLPYTGKA
-652 LKPSVTVTYNG
+652 LTPAVTVTYNG
-663 KTLVNGTDYA
+663 TRLVNGTDYV
-673 VTYSSNKEPGTATV
+673 VTYSNNKEPGTATV

-692 GSYSGSLSKT
+692 GSYRGSLSKT

-717 INYRSGAGTKY
+717 INYRTGPGTKY

-745 WSQTVSGQKWYKVK
+745 WYQTVSGQKWYKVK
-759 ISGKYY
+759 IGGKYY

-802 AKGSTAQIV
+802 AKGSAVQIV

-826 RIKNSYYYLPSSSLK
+826 RQGNSYYYVVASYLK
-841 KAESVTLYTTKAKVN
+841 KAESVTMYTAKSRVY

-861 GTNYAVVASLA
+861 GTNRAIVASLA
-872 AKTPVAVIGGG
+872 AKTPVAVINGR
-883 QKMVGDETWQMVKI
+883 QTTVGSELWQMVKI

>member
-1 METHRFI
+1 
-8 SPGSPLWCRPSE
+8 
-20 EKGTTPTMHPIK
+20 MHPIK

-52 LAVEEPAPSVSPSS
+52 LAVEEPASSASSAS
-66 TPVVVDEEET
+66 TPVVVDMPAEEDSSA
-76 PAVTAETSEE
+76 PADTTEDSAET
-86 AAPAEDT
+86 
-93 PEDTKA
+93 
-99 ADADTAETLIDS
+99 DS
-111 LPERTPV
+111 LPEQTPV
-118 AGNIP
+118 AGNTP
-123 TTDAEVQ
+123 TTDKEVQ
-130 EALDTFDPTIDDPQY
+130 EALNTFDPTIDDPQY
-145 LKEYARQQEAAQDDG
+145 RREYARHQADAQDDG

-169 PYTGKTFT
+169 PYTKKTYK

-196 GTVDWS
+196 GTINWK
-202 KVKAAGISFV
+202 KVKADGISFV
-212 FIRSSYTSISKFTMY
+212 FIRCSYTSLKSFNLH

-232 KTNLNGA
+232 TANVTA
-239 LAAGLKVGI
+239 AAAAGLKVGV

-258 EAKKEANYV
+258 EAKKEADYV
-267 LNLLKP
+267 LKVIKP
-273 YKSSITLPVMFD
+273 YKGKITLPVMFD
-285 YETTQRSDD
+285 YEPGTRVTA
-294 RIYNNYKKTSKATR
+294 NYKKTSKTTR
-308 DKYVTTFC
+308 TKYATTFC
-316 NAAIAAGYSS
+316 NAAKAAGYTSGVYCSTSWFPDYFNISS
-326 GLYSNPGWINVFF
+326 LSSYSNWD
-339 NSSKFSSYTNW
+339 
-350 IAHWTT
+350 AHWAT
-356 KTSYTGSYDFWQ
+356 KNTYTGAYDFWQ
-368 YAGDN
+368 YSDAGK
-373 AIIGKVNGVKGNVDC
+373 ISGIGGSVDC

-396 IAGAITA
+396 IAGAATD

-410 TTPKA
+410 ATPKP

-448 SKGTVIDLVYGYHK
+448 AKGTVINLVYGYHK
-462 TVSGEKWY
+462 TVNGEKWY

-492 NHTAAKDLSYHA
+492 NHTAAQDLTYHA
-504 SASTSATAKGTFS
+504 SASTSAAAKGTFS
-517 NGSKVQVVQGGSQT
+517 DGTKVQVVQGGSQT
-531 ADGAQWHK
+531 ANGTQWHK
-539 VKVGSNYYYA
+539 VKVGSSYYYA
-549 AAEHLTPAETF
+549 TAKHLTPAETF
-560 VASSAKKNVNVRTKA
+560 MASAAKKNVNVRTKA

-627 SSKALTASNTT
+627 SSKALTAANTT
-638 VVLKYTSTPYTGKA
+638 VVLKYTSLPYTGKA
-652 LKPSVTVTYNG
+652 LTPAVTVTYNG
-663 KTLVNGTDYA
+663 TRLVNGTDYV
-673 VTYSSNKEPGTATV
+673 VTYSNNKEPGTATV

-692 GSYSGSLSKT
+692 GSYRGSLSKT

-717 INYRSGAGTKY
+717 INYRTGPGTKY

-745 WSQTVSGQKWYKVK
+745 WYQTVSGQKWYKVK
-759 ISGKYY
+759 IGGKYY

-802 AKGSTAQIV
+802 AKGSTVQIV

-826 RIKNSYYYLPSSSLK
+826 RQGNSYYYVVASYLK
-841 KAESVTLYTTKAKVN
+841 KAESVTMYTAKSRVY

-861 GTNYAVVASLA
+861 GTNRAIVASLA
-872 AKTPVAVIGGG
+872 AKTPVAVINGR
-883 QKMVGDETWQMVKI
+883 QTTVGSELWQMVKI

>member
-1 METHRFI
+1 
-8 SPGSPLWCRPSE
+8 
-20 EKGTTPTMHPIK
+20 MHPIK

-52 LAVEEPAPSVSPSS
+52 LAVEEPASSASSAS
-66 TPVVVDEEET
+66 TPVVVDMPAEEDSSA
-76 PAVTAETSEE
+76 PADTTEDSAET
-86 AAPAEDT
+86 
-93 PEDTKA
+93 
-99 ADADTAETLIDS
+99 DS
-111 LPERTPV
+111 LPEQTPV
-118 AGNIP
+118 AGNTP
-123 TTDAEVQ
+123 TTDKEVQ
-130 EALDTFDPTIDDPQY
+130 EALNTFDPTIDDPQY
-145 LKEYARQQEAAQDDG
+145 RREYARHQADAQDDG

-169 PYTGKTFT
+169 PYTKKTYK

-196 GTVDWS
+196 GTINWK
-202 KVKAAGISFV
+202 KVKADGISFV
-212 FIRSSYTSISKFTMY
+212 FIRCSYTSLKSFNLH

-232 KTNLNGA
+232 TANVTA
-239 LAAGLKVGI
+239 AAAAGLKVGV

-258 EAKKEANYV
+258 EAKKEADYV
-267 LNLLKP
+267 LKVIKP
-273 YKSSITLPVMFD
+273 YKGKITLPVMFD
-285 YETTQRSDD
+285 YEPGARVTA
-294 RIYNNYKKTSKATR
+294 NYKKTSKTTR
-308 DKYVTTFC
+308 TKYATTFC
-316 NAAIAAGYSS
+316 NAAKAAGYTSGVYCSTSWFPDYFNISS
-326 GLYSNPGWINVFF
+326 LSSYSNWD
-339 NSSKFSSYTNW
+339 
-350 IAHWTT
+350 AHWAT
-356 KTSYTGSYDFWQ
+356 KNTYTGAYDFWQ
-368 YAGDN
+368 YSDAGK
-373 AIIGKVNGVKGNVDC
+373 ISGIGGSVDC

-396 IAGAITA
+396 IAGAATD

-410 TTPKA
+410 ATPKP

-420 ALTTPYVTTSSVNYR
+420 ALTTPYVTTSSVHYR

-448 SKGTVIDLVYGYHK
+448 AKGTVINLVYGYHK
-462 TVSGEKWY
+462 TVNGEKWY

-492 NHTAAKDLSYHA
+492 NHTAAQDLTYHA
-504 SASTSATAKGTFS
+504 SASTSAAAKGTFS
-517 NGSKVQVVQGGSQT
+517 DGTKVQVVQGGSQT
-531 ADGAQWHK
+531 ANGTQWHK
-539 VKVGSNYYYA
+539 VKVGSSYYYA
-549 AAEHLTPAETF
+549 TAKHLTPAETF
-560 VASSAKKNVNVRTKA
+560 MASAAKKNVNVRTKA

-627 SSKALTASNTT
+627 SSKALTAANTT
-638 VVLKYTSTPYTGKA
+638 VVLKYTSLPYTGKA
-652 LKPSVTVTYNG
+652 LTPAVTVTYNG
-663 KTLVNGTDYA
+663 TRLVNGTDYV
-673 VTYSSNKEPGTATV
+673 VTYSNNKEPGTATV

-717 INYRSGAGTKY
+717 INYRTGPGTKY

-745 WSQTVSGQKWYKVK
+745 WYQTVSGQKWYKVK
-759 ISGKYY
+759 IGGKYY

-802 AKGSTAQIV
+802 AKGSAVQIV

-826 RIKNSYYYLPSSSLK
+826 RQGNSYYYVIASYLK
-841 KAESVTLYTTKAKVN
+841 KAESVTMYTAKSRVY

-861 GTNYAVVASLA
+861 GTNRAIVASLA
-872 AKTPVAVIGGG
+872 AKTPVAVINGR
-883 QKMVGDETWQMVKI
+883 QTTVGSELWQMVKI

>member
-1 METHRFI
+1 
-8 SPGSPLWCRPSE
+8 
-20 EKGTTPTMHPIK
+20 MHPIK

-52 LAVEEPAPSVSPSS
+52 LAVEEPASFASSSS
-66 TPVVVDEEET
+66 TPVVVGKAET
-76 PAVTAETSEE
+76 PAVTAEP
-86 AAPAEDT
+86 AAEDT
-93 PEDTKA
+93 SEDTEA
-99 ADADTAETLIDS
+99 AAADTAETLIDS

-145 LKEYARQQEAAQDDG
+145 LKEYARHQEAAQDDG

-169 PYTGKTFT
+169 PYTKKTYK

-196 GTVDWS
+196 GAVNWS
-202 KVKAAGISFV
+202 KVKADGISFV
-212 FIRSSYTSISKFTMY
+212 FIRCSYTSLKSFNLH

-232 KTNLNGA
+232 KANVTA
-239 LAAGLKVGI
+239 AAAAGLKVGV

-258 EAKKEANYV
+258 EAKKEADYV
-267 LNLLKP
+267 LKVINP
-273 YKSSITLPVMFD
+273 YKSKITLPVMFD
-285 YETTQRSDD
+285 YEPGTRVTA
-294 RIYNNYKKTSKATR
+294 NYKKTSKTTR
-308 DKYVTTFC
+308 TKYATTFC
-316 NAAIAAGYSS
+316 NAAKAAGYTSGVYCSTSWFPDYFNISS
-326 GLYSNPGWINVFF
+326 LSSYSNWD
-339 NSSKFSSYTNW
+339 
-350 IAHWTT
+350 AHWAT
-356 KTSYTGSYDFWQ
+356 KNTYTGAYDFWQ
-368 YAGDN
+368 YSDA
-373 AIIGKVNGVKGNVDC
+373 GKVNGVKGNVDC

-396 IAGAITA
+396 ISGAPTA
-403 NGAFTGD
+403 SGSTTTV

-448 SKGTVIDLVYGYHK
+448 AKGTVIDLVYGYHK

-504 SASTSATAKGTFS
+504 SASASTTAKGTFS

-539 VKVGSNYYYA
+539 VKVGSSYYYA

-560 VASSAKKNVNVRTKA
+560 VASAAKKNVNVRTKA

-605 WEQVKIGSK
+605 WEEVKIGSK

-627 SSKALTASNTT
+627 SSKALTAANTT

-673 VTYSSNKEPGTATV
+673 VSYSTNKEPGTATV

-692 GSYSGSLSKT
+692 GSYRGSLSKT

-717 INYRSGAGTKY
+717 INYRTGAGTKY

-779 YTTTAKVT
+779 YTTTANVT

-841 KAESVTLYTTKAKVN
+841 KAESVTMYTAKSKVN

-861 GTNYAVVASLA
+861 GTNYAVAASLA
-872 AKTPVAVIGGG
+872 AKTPVAVISGG
-883 QKMVGDETWQMVKI
+883 QKMVGDETWEMVKI

>member
-1 METHRFI
+1 
-8 SPGSPLWCRPSE
+8 
-20 EKGTTPTMHPIK
+20 MHPIK

-52 LAVEEPAPSVSPSS
+52 LAVEEPASSASSAS
-66 TPVVVDEEET
+66 TPVVVDMPAEEDSSA
-76 PAVTAETSEE
+76 PADTTEDSAET
-86 AAPAEDT
+86 
-93 PEDTKA
+93 
-99 ADADTAETLIDS
+99 DS
-111 LPERTPV
+111 LPEQTPV
-118 AGNIP
+118 AGNTP
-123 TTDAEVQ
+123 TTDKEVQ
-130 EALDTFDPTIDDPQY
+130 EALNTFDPTIDDPQY
-145 LKEYARQQEAAQDDG
+145 RREYARHQADAQDDG

-169 PYTGKTFT
+169 PYTKKTYK

-196 GTVDWS
+196 GTINWK
-202 KVKAAGISFV
+202 KVKADGISFV
-212 FIRSSYTSISKFTMY
+212 FIRCSYTSLKSFNLH

-232 KTNLNGA
+232 TANVTA
-239 LAAGLKVGI
+239 AAAAGLKVGV

-258 EAKKEANYV
+258 EAKKEADYV
-267 LNLLKP
+267 LKVIKP
-273 YKSSITLPVMFD
+273 YKGKITLPVMFD
-285 YETTQRSDD
+285 YEPGARVTA
-294 RIYNNYKKTSKATR
+294 NYKKTSKTTR
-308 DKYVTTFC
+308 TKYATTFC
-316 NAAIAAGYSS
+316 NAAKAAGYTSGVYCSTSWFPDYFNISS
-326 GLYSNPGWINVFF
+326 LSSYSNWD
-339 NSSKFSSYTNW
+339 
-350 IAHWTT
+350 AHWAT
-356 KTSYTGSYDFWQ
+356 KNTYTGAYDFWQ
-368 YAGDN
+368 YSDAGK
-373 AIIGKVNGVKGNVDC
+373 ISGIGGSVDC

-396 IAGAITA
+396 IAGAATD

-410 TTPKA
+410 ATPKP

-448 SKGTVIDLVYGYHK
+448 AKGTVINLVYGYHK
-462 TVSGEKWY
+462 TVNGEKWY

-492 NHTAAKDLSYHA
+492 NHTAAQDLTYHA
-504 SASTSATAKGTFS
+504 SASTSAAAKGTFS
-517 NGSKVQVVQGGSQT
+517 DGTKVQVVQGGSQT
-531 ADGAQWHK
+531 ANGTQWHK
-539 VKVGSNYYYA
+539 VKVGSSYYYA
-549 AAEHLTPAETF
+549 TAKHLTPAETF
-560 VASSAKKNVNVRTKA
+560 MASAAKKNVNVRTKA

-627 SSKALTASNTT
+627 SSKALTAANTT
-638 VVLKYTSTPYTGKA
+638 VVLKYTSLPYTGKA
-652 LKPSVTVTYNG
+652 LTPAVTVTYNG
-663 KTLVNGTDYA
+663 TRLVNGTDYV
-673 VTYSSNKEPGTATV
+673 VTYSNNKEPGTATV

-717 INYRSGAGTKY
+717 INYRTGPGTKY

-745 WSQTVSGQKWYKVK
+745 WYQTVSGQKWYKVK
-759 ISGKYY
+759 IGGKYY

-802 AKGSTAQIV
+802 AKGSAVQIV

-826 RIKNSYYYLPSSSLK
+826 RQGNSYYYVIASYLK
-841 KAESVTLYTTKAKVN
+841 KAESVTMYTAKSRVY

-861 GTNYAVVASLA
+861 GTNRAIVASLA
-872 AKTPVAVIGGG
+872 AKTPVAVINGR
-883 QKMVGDETWQMVKI
+883 QTTVGSELWQMVKI

>member
-1 METHRFI
+1 
-8 SPGSPLWCRPSE
+8 
-20 EKGTTPTMHPIK
+20 MHPIK

-52 LAVEEPAPSVSPSS
+52 LAVEEPASSASSAS
-66 TPVVVDEEET
+66 TPVVVDM
-76 PAVTAETSEE
+76 PAAEDSSAPADTTEDSAET
-86 AAPAEDT
+86 
-93 PEDTKA
+93 
-99 ADADTAETLIDS
+99 DS
-111 LPERTPV
+111 LPEQTPV
-118 AGNIP
+118 AGNTP

-130 EALDTFDPTIDDPQY
+130 EALNTFDPTIDDPQY
-145 LKEYARQQEAAQDDG
+145 RREYARHQEAAQDDG

-169 PYTGKTFT
+169 PYTKKTYK

-196 GTVDWS
+196 GTVNWS
-202 KVKAAGISFV
+202 KVKADGISFV
-212 FIRSSYTSISKFTMY
+212 FIRCSYTSLKSFNLH

-232 KTNLNGA
+232 TANVTA
-239 LAAGLKVGI
+239 AAAAGLKVGV

-258 EAKKEANYV
+258 EAKKEADYV
-267 LNLLKP
+267 LKVIKP
-273 YKSSITLPVMFD
+273 YKSKITLPVMFD
-285 YETTQRSDD
+285 YEPGARVTA
-294 RIYNNYKKTSKATR
+294 NYKKTSKTTR
-308 DKYVTTFC
+308 TKYATTFC
-316 NAAIAAGYSS
+316 NAAKAAGYTSGVYCSTSWFPDYFNTSS
-326 GLYSNPGWINVFF
+326 LSSYSNWD
-339 NSSKFSSYTNW
+339 
-350 IAHWTT
+350 AHWAT
-356 KTSYTGSYDFWQ
+356 KNTYTGAYDFWQ
-368 YAGDN
+368 YSDAGK
-373 AIIGKVNGVKGNVDC
+373 ISGIGGSVDC

-396 IAGAITA
+396 IAGAATD

-410 TTPKA
+410 ATPKP

-435 MAPGTSGTKAGTL
+435 MAPGTSGTKVGTL
-448 SKGTVIDLVYGYHK
+448 AKGTVIDLVYGYHK
-462 TVSGEKWY
+462 TVNGEKWY

-492 NHTAAKDLSYHA
+492 NHTAAQNLTYHA
-504 SASTSATAKGTFS
+504 SASTSAAAKGTFS
-517 NGSKVQVVQGGSQT
+517 DGTKVQVVQGGSQT
-531 ADGAQWHK
+531 ANGTQWHK
-539 VKVGSNYYYA
+539 VKVGSSYYYA
-549 AAEHLTPAETF
+549 TAKHLTPAETF
-560 VASSAKKNVNVRTKA
+560 MASAAKKNVNVRTKA
-575 GTDQKKA
+575 GTNQKKA

-627 SSKALTASNTT
+627 SSKALTAANTT
-638 VVLKYTSTPYTGKA
+638 VVLKYTSLPYTGKA
-652 LKPSVTVTYNG
+652 LTPAVTVTYNG
-663 KTLVNGTDYA
+663 TRLVNGTDYV
-673 VTYSSNKEPGTATV
+673 VTYSNNKEPGTATV

-692 GSYSGSLSKT
+692 GSYRGSLSKT

-717 INYRSGAGTKY
+717 INYRTGPGTKY

-745 WSQTVSGQKWYKVK
+745 WYQTVSGQKWYKVK
-759 ISGKYY
+759 IGGKYY

-802 AKGSTAQIV
+802 AKGSAVQIV

-826 RIKNSYYYLPSSSLK
+826 RQGNSYYYVVASYLK
-841 KAESVTLYTTKAKVN
+841 KAESVTMYTAKSRVY

-861 GTNYAVVASLA
+861 GTNRAIVASLA
-872 AKTPVAVIGGG
+872 AKTPVAVINGR
-883 QKMVGDETWQMVKI
+883 QTTVGSELWQMVKI

>member
-1 METHRFI
+1 
-8 SPGSPLWCRPSE
+8 
-20 EKGTTPTMHPIK
+20 MHPIK

-52 LAVEEPAPSVSPSS
+52 LAVEEPASSASSAS
-66 TPVVVDEEET
+66 TPVVVDMPAEEDSSA
-76 PAVTAETSEE
+76 PADTTEDSAET
-86 AAPAEDT
+86 
-93 PEDTKA
+93 
-99 ADADTAETLIDS
+99 DS
-111 LPERTPV
+111 LPEQTPV
-118 AGNIP
+118 AGNTP
-123 TTDAEVQ
+123 TTDKEVQ
-130 EALDTFDPTIDDPQY
+130 EALNTFDPTIDDPQY
-145 LKEYARQQEAAQDDG
+145 RREYARHQADAQDDG

-169 PYTGKTFT
+169 PYTKKTYK

-196 GTVDWS
+196 GTINWK
-202 KVKAAGISFV
+202 KVKADGISFV
-212 FIRSSYTSISKFTMY
+212 FIRCSYTSLKSFNLH

-232 KTNLNGA
+232 TANVTA
-239 LAAGLKVGI
+239 AAAAGLKVGV

-258 EAKKEANYV
+258 EAKKEADYV
-267 LNLLKP
+267 LKVIKP
-273 YKSSITLPVMFD
+273 YKGKITLPVMFD
-285 YETTQRSDD
+285 YEPGTRVTA
-294 RIYNNYKKTSKATR
+294 NYKKTSKTTR
-308 DKYVTTFC
+308 TKYATTFC
-316 NAAIAAGYSS
+316 NAAKAAGYTSGVYCSTSWFPDYFNISS
-326 GLYSNPGWINVFF
+326 LSSYSNWD
-339 NSSKFSSYTNW
+339 
-350 IAHWTT
+350 AHWAT
-356 KTSYTGSYDFWQ
+356 KNTYTGAYDFWQ
-368 YAGDN
+368 YSDAGK
-373 AIIGKVNGVKGNVDC
+373 ISGIGGSVDC

-396 IAGAITA
+396 IAGAATD

-410 TTPKA
+410 ATPKP

-448 SKGTVIDLVYGYHK
+448 AKGTVINLVYGYHK
-462 TVSGEKWY
+462 TVNGEKWY

-485 VDREVLQ
+485 VDREILQ
-492 NHTAAKDLSYHA
+492 NHTAAQDLTYHA
-504 SASTSATAKGTFS
+504 SASTSAAAKGTFS
-517 NGSKVQVVQGGSQT
+517 DGTKVQVVQGGSQT
-531 ADGAQWHK
+531 ANGTQWHK
-539 VKVGSNYYYA
+539 VKVGSSYYYA
-549 AAEHLTPAETF
+549 TAKHLTPAETF
-560 VASSAKKNVNVRTKA
+560 MASAAKKNVNVRTKA

-627 SSKALTASNTT
+627 SSKALTAANTT
-638 VVLKYTSTPYTGKA
+638 VVLKYTSLPYTGKA
-652 LKPSVTVTYNG
+652 LTPAVTVTYNG
-663 KTLVNGTDYA
+663 TRLVNGTDYV
-673 VTYSSNKEPGTATV
+673 VTYSNNKEPGTATV

-692 GSYSGSLSKT
+692 GSYRGSLSKT

-717 INYRSGAGTKY
+717 INYRTGPGTKY

-745 WSQTVSGQKWYKVK
+745 WYQTVSGQKWYKVK
-759 ISGKYY
+759 IGGKYY

-802 AKGSTAQIV
+802 AKGSTVQIV

-826 RIKNSYYYLPSSSLK
+826 RQGNSYYYVVASYLK
-841 KAESVTLYTTKAKVN
+841 KAESVTMYTAKSRVY

-861 GTNYAVVASLA
+861 GTNRAIVASLA
-872 AKTPVAVIGGG
+872 AKTPVAVINGR
-883 QKMVGDETWQMVKI
+883 QTTVGSELWQMVKI

>member
-1 METHRFI
+1 
-8 SPGSPLWCRPSE
+8 
-20 EKGTTPTMHPIK
+20 MHPIK

-52 LAVEEPAPSVSPSS
+52 LAVEEPASSASSAS
-66 TPVVVDEEET
+66 TPVVVDMPAEEDSSA
-76 PAVTAETSEE
+76 PADTTEDSAET
-86 AAPAEDT
+86 
-93 PEDTKA
+93 
-99 ADADTAETLIDS
+99 DS
-111 LPERTPV
+111 LPEQTPV
-118 AGNIP
+118 AGNTP
-123 TTDAEVQ
+123 TTDKEVQ
-130 EALDTFDPTIDDPQY
+130 EALNTFDPTIDDPQY
-145 LKEYARQQEAAQDDG
+145 RREYARHQADAQDDG

-169 PYTGKTFT
+169 PYTKKTYK

-196 GTVDWS
+196 GTINWK
-202 KVKAAGISFV
+202 KVKADGISFV
-212 FIRSSYTSISKFTMY
+212 FIRCSYTSLKSFNLH

-232 KTNLNGA
+232 TANVTA
-239 LAAGLKVGI
+239 AAAAGLKVGV

-258 EAKKEANYV
+258 EAKKEADYV
-267 LNLLKP
+267 LKVIKP
-273 YKSSITLPVMFD
+273 YKGKITLPVMFD
-285 YETTQRSDD
+285 YEPGTRVTA
-294 RIYNNYKKTSKATR
+294 NYKKTSKTTR
-308 DKYVTTFC
+308 TKYATTFC
-316 NAAIAAGYSS
+316 NAAKAAGYTSGVYCSTSWFPDYFNISS
-326 GLYSNPGWINVFF
+326 LSSYSNWD
-339 NSSKFSSYTNW
+339 
-350 IAHWTT
+350 AHWAT
-356 KTSYTGSYDFWQ
+356 KNTYTGAYDFWQ
-368 YAGDN
+368 YSDAGK
-373 AIIGKVNGVKGNVDC
+373 ISGIGGSVDC
-388 NFWYTNTK
+388 NFWYTNAK
-396 IAGAITA
+396 IAGAATD

-410 TTPKA
+410 ATPKP

-448 SKGTVIDLVYGYHK
+448 AKGTVINLVYGYHK
-462 TVSGEKWY
+462 TVNGEKWY

-492 NHTAAKDLSYHA
+492 NHIAAQDLTYHA
-504 SASTSATAKGTFS
+504 SASTSAAAKGTFS
-517 NGSKVQVVQGGSQT
+517 DGTKVQVVQGGSRT
-531 ADGAQWHK
+531 ANGTQWHK
-539 VKVGSNYYYA
+539 VKVGSSYYYA
-549 AAEHLTPAETF
+549 TAKHLTPAETF
-560 VASSAKKNVNVRTKA
+560 MASAAKKNVNVRTKA
-575 GTDQKKA
+575 GTNQKKA

-627 SSKALTASNTT
+627 SSKALTAANTT
-638 VVLKYTSTPYTGKA
+638 VVLKYTSLPYTGKA
-652 LKPSVTVTYNG
+652 LTPAVTVTYNG
-663 KTLVNGTDYA
+663 TRLVNGTDYV
-673 VTYSSNKEPGTATV
+673 VTYSNNKEPGTATV

-692 GSYSGSLSKT
+692 GSYRGSLSKT

-717 INYRSGAGTKY
+717 INYRTGPGTKY

-745 WSQTVSGQKWYKVK
+745 WYQTVSGQKWYKVK
-759 ISGKYY
+759 IGGKYY

-802 AKGSTAQIV
+802 AKGSAVQIV

-826 RIKNSYYYLPSSSLK
+826 RQGNSYYYVVASYLK
-841 KAESVTLYTTKAKVN
+841 KAESVTMYTAKSRVY

-861 GTNYAVVASLA
+861 GTNRAIVASLA
-872 AKTPVAVIGGG
+872 AKTPVAVINGRHTT
-883 QKMVGDETWQMVKI
+883 VGSELWQMVKI

>member
-1 METHRFI
+1 
-8 SPGSPLWCRPSE
+8 
-20 EKGTTPTMHPIK
+20 MHPIK

-45 SCLPGAA
+45 SCLPSAV
-52 LAVEEPAPSVSPSS
+52 LAVEEPAAATAEVSAS
-66 TPVVVDEEET
+66 TDAALTAADT
-76 PAVTAETSEE
+76 PAVTA
-86 AAPAEDT
+86 D
-93 PEDTKA
+93 D
-99 ADADTAETLIDS
+99 
-111 LPERTPV
+111 LPEQTPT
-118 AGNIP
+118 AGNAP
-123 TTDAEVQ
+123 VTDAQVQ
-130 EALDTFDPTIDDPQY
+130 QALETFDPTIDDPQY
-145 LKEYARQQEAAQDDG
+145 RKEYSRYQQSKEEGDIALAAMDSG
-160 IATFAAGSN
+160 PELMSASN
-169 PYTGKTFT
+169 PYTGKKYT

-196 GTVDWS
+196 GTINWK
-202 KVKAAGISFV
+202 KVKADGISFV
-212 FIRSSYTSISKFTMY
+212 FIRCSYTSLKSFNLH

-232 KTNLNGA
+232 TANVTA
-239 LAAGLKVGI
+239 AAAAGLKVGV

-258 EAKKEANYV
+258 EAKKEADYV
-267 LNLLKP
+267 LKVIKP
-273 YKSSITLPVMFD
+273 YKSKITLPVMID
-285 YETTQRSDD
+285 YEPGTRVTA
-294 RIYNNYKKTSKATR
+294 NYKKTSKTTR
-308 DKYVTTFC
+308 TKYATTFC
-316 NAAIAAGYSS
+316 NAAKAAGYTSGVYCSTSWFPDYFNISS
-326 GLYSNPGWINVFF
+326 LSSYSNWD
-339 NSSKFSSYTNW
+339 
-350 IAHWTT
+350 AHWAT
-356 KTSYTGSYDFWQ
+356 KNTYTGAYDFWQ
-368 YAGDN
+368 YSDAGK
-373 AIIGKVNGVKGNVDC
+373 ISGIGGSVDC

-396 IAGAITA
+396 IAGAATD

-410 TTPKA
+410 ATPKP

-448 SKGTVIDLVYGYHK
+448 AKGTVINLVYGYHK
-462 TVSGEKWY
+462 TVNGEKWY

-492 NHTAAKDLSYHA
+492 NHIAAQDLTYHA
-504 SASTSATAKGTFS
+504 SASTSAAAKGTFS
-517 NGSKVQVVQGGSQT
+517 DGTKVQVVQGGSQT
-531 ADGAQWHK
+531 ANGTQWHK
-539 VKVGSNYYYA
+539 VKVGSSYYYA
-549 AAEHLTPAETF
+549 TAKHLTPAETF
-560 VASSAKKNVNVRTKA
+560 MASAAKKNVNVRTKA
-575 GTDQKKA
+575 GTNQKKA

-627 SSKALTASNTT
+627 SSKALTAANTT
-638 VVLKYTSTPYTGKA
+638 VVLKYTSLPYTGKA
-652 LKPSVTVTYNG
+652 LTPAVTVTYNG
-663 KTLVNGTDYA
+663 TRLVNGTDYV
-673 VTYSSNKEPGTATV
+673 VTYSNNKEPGTATV

-692 GSYSGSLSKT
+692 GSYRGSLSKT

-717 INYRSGAGTKY
+717 INYRTGPGTKY

-745 WSQTVSGQKWYKVK
+745 WYQTVSGQKWYKVK
-759 ISGKYY
+759 IGGKYY

-802 AKGSTAQIV
+802 AKGSTVQIV

-826 RIKNSYYYLPSSSLK
+826 RQGNSYYYVVASYLK
-841 KAESVTLYTTKAKVN
+841 KAESVTMYTAKSRVY

-861 GTNYAVVASLA
+861 GTNRAIVASLA
-872 AKTPVAVIGGG
+872 AKTPVAVINGR
-883 QKMVGDETWQMVKI
+883 QTTVGSELWQMVKI

>member
-1 METHRFI
+1 
-8 SPGSPLWCRPSE
+8 
-20 EKGTTPTMHPIK
+20 MHPIK

-52 LAVEEPAPSVSPSS
+52 LAVEEPASSASSAS
-66 TPVVVDEEET
+66 TPVVVDMPAEEDSSA
-76 PAVTAETSEE
+76 PADTTEDSAET
-86 AAPAEDT
+86 
-93 PEDTKA
+93 
-99 ADADTAETLIDS
+99 DS
-111 LPERTPV
+111 LPEQTPV
-118 AGNIP
+118 AGNTP
-123 TTDAEVQ
+123 TTDKEVQ
-130 EALDTFDPTIDDPQY
+130 EALNTFDPTIDDPQY
-145 LKEYARQQEAAQDDG
+145 RREYARHQADAQDDG

-169 PYTGKTFT
+169 PYTKKTYK

-196 GTVDWS
+196 GTINWK
-202 KVKAAGISFV
+202 KVKADGISFV
-212 FIRSSYTSISKFTMY
+212 FIRCSYTSLKSFNLH

-232 KTNLNGA
+232 TANVTA
-239 LAAGLKVGI
+239 AAAAGLKVGV

-258 EAKKEANYV
+258 EAKKEADYV
-267 LNLLKP
+267 LKVIKP
-273 YKSSITLPVMFD
+273 YKGKITLPVMFD
-285 YETTQRSDD
+285 YEPGTRVTA
-294 RIYNNYKKTSKATR
+294 NYKKTSKTTR
-308 DKYVTTFC
+308 TKYATTFC
-316 NAAIAAGYSS
+316 NAAKAAGYTSGVYCSTSWFPDYFNISS
-326 GLYSNPGWINVFF
+326 LSSYSNWD
-339 NSSKFSSYTNW
+339 
-350 IAHWTT
+350 AHWAT
-356 KTSYTGSYDFWQ
+356 KNTYTGAYDFWQ
-368 YAGDN
+368 YSDAGK
-373 AIIGKVNGVKGNVDC
+373 ISGIGGSVDC

-396 IAGAITA
+396 IAGAATD

-410 TTPKA
+410 ATPKP

-448 SKGTVIDLVYGYHK
+448 AKGTVINLVYGYHK
-462 TVSGEKWY
+462 TVNGEKWY

-492 NHTAAKDLSYHA
+492 NHIAAQDLTYHA
-504 SASTSATAKGTFS
+504 SASTSAAAKGTFS
-517 NGSKVQVVQGGSQT
+517 DGTKVQVVQGGSQT
-531 ADGAQWHK
+531 ANGTQWHK
-539 VKVGSNYYYA
+539 VKVGSSYYYA
-549 AAEHLTPAETF
+549 TAKHLTPAETF
-560 VASSAKKNVNVRTKA
+560 MASAAKKNVNVRTKA
-575 GTDQKKA
+575 GTNQKKA

-627 SSKALTASNTT
+627 SSKALTAANTT
-638 VVLKYTSTPYTGKA
+638 VVLKYTSLPYTGKA
-652 LKPSVTVTYNG
+652 LTPAVTVTYNG
-663 KTLVNGTDYA
+663 TRLVNGTDYV
-673 VTYSSNKEPGTATV
+673 VTYSNNKEPGTATV

-692 GSYSGSLSKT
+692 GSYRGSLSKT

-717 INYRSGAGTKY
+717 INYRTGPGTKY

-745 WSQTVSGQKWYKVK
+745 WYQTVSGQKWYKVK
-759 ISGKYY
+759 IGGKYY

-802 AKGSTAQIV
+802 AKGSAVQIV

-826 RIKNSYYYLPSSSLK
+826 RQGNSYYYVIASYLK
-841 KAESVTLYTTKAKVN
+841 KAESVTMYTAKSRVY

-861 GTNYAVVASLA
+861 GTNRAIVASLA
-872 AKTPVAVIGGG
+872 AKTPVAVINGR
-883 QKMVGDETWQMVKI
+883 QTTVGSELWQMVKI

>member
-1 METHRFI
+1 
-8 SPGSPLWCRPSE
+8 
-20 EKGTTPTMHPIK
+20 MHPIK

-52 LAVEEPAPSVSPSS
+52 LAVEEPASSASSAS
-66 TPVVVDEEET
+66 TPVVVDM
-76 PAVTAETSEE
+76 PAAEDSSAPADTTEDSAET
-86 AAPAEDT
+86 
-93 PEDTKA
+93 
-99 ADADTAETLIDS
+99 DS
-111 LPERTPV
+111 LPEQTPV
-118 AGNIP
+118 AGNTP
-123 TTDAEVQ
+123 TTDKEVQ
-130 EALDTFDPTIDDPQY
+130 EALNTFDPTIDDPQY
-145 LKEYARQQEAAQDDG
+145 RREYARHQADAQDDG

-169 PYTGKTFT
+169 PYTKKTYK

-196 GTVDWS
+196 GTVNWS
-202 KVKAAGISFV
+202 KVKADGISFV
-212 FIRSSYTSISKFTMY
+212 FIRCSYTSLKSFNLH

-232 KTNLNGA
+232 KANVTA
-239 LAAGLKVGI
+239 AAAAGLKVGV

-267 LNLLKP
+267 LKVIKP
-273 YKSSITLPVMFD
+273 YKSKITLPVMFD
-285 YETTQRSDD
+285 YEPGTRVTA
-294 RIYNNYKKTSKATR
+294 NYKKTSKTTR
-308 DKYVTTFC
+308 TKYATTFC
-316 NAAIAAGYSS
+316 NAAKAAGYTSGVYCSTSWFPDYFNISS
-326 GLYSNPGWINVFF
+326 LSSYSNWD
-339 NSSKFSSYTNW
+339 
-350 IAHWTT
+350 AHWAT
-356 KTSYTGSYDFWQ
+356 KNTYTGAYDFWQ
-368 YAGDN
+368 YSSKGK
-373 AIIGKVNGVKGNVDC
+373 ISGIGGSVDC

-396 IAGAITA
+396 IAGAATD

-410 TTPKA
+410 ATPKP

-435 MAPGTSGTKAGTL
+435 MAPGTSGTKVGTL
-448 SKGTVIDLVYGYHK
+448 AKGTVINLVYGYHK
-462 TVSGEKWY
+462 TVNGEKWY

-492 NHTAAKDLSYHA
+492 NHIAAQDLTYHA
-504 SASTSATAKGTFS
+504 SASTSAAAKGTFS
-517 NGSKVQVVQGGSQT
+517 DGTKVQVVQGGSQT
-531 ADGAQWHK
+531 ANGTQWHK
-539 VKVGSNYYYA
+539 VKVGSSYYYA
-549 AAEHLTPAETF
+549 TAKHLTPAETF
-560 VASSAKKNVNVRTKA
+560 MASAAKKNVNVRTKA
-575 GTDQKKA
+575 GTSQTKA
-582 TYIYTGTPVTVV
+582 AYLYAGTPVTVV
-594 NGKAVAVSGER
+594 NGKSVAVSGER

-638 VVLKYTSTPYTGKA
+638 VVLKYTSLPYTGKA
-652 LKPSVTVTYNG
+652 LTPAVTVTYNG
-663 KTLVNGTDYA
+663 TRLVNGTDYV
-673 VTYSSNKEPGTATV
+673 VTYSNNKEPGTAAV

-692 GSYSGSLSKT
+692 GSYRGSLSKT

-717 INYRSGAGTKY
+717 INYRTGPGTKY

-745 WSQTVSGQKWYKVK
+745 WYQTVSGQKWYKVK
-759 ISGKYY
+759 IGGKYY
-765 YMMGKYLTQETRVK
+765 YMLGKYLTQETRVK

-802 AKGSTAQIV
+802 AKGSAVQIV

-826 RIKNSYYYLPSSSLK
+826 RQGNSYYYVVASYLK
-841 KAESVTLYTTKAKVN
+841 KAESVSMYTTKSRVY

-861 GTNYAVVASLA
+861 GTNRAIVASLA
-872 AKTPVAVIGGG
+872 AKTPVAVINGR
-883 QKMVGDETWQMVKI
+883 QTTVGSELWQMVKI

>member
-1 METHRFI
+1 
-8 SPGSPLWCRPSE
+8 
-20 EKGTTPTMHPIK
+20 MHPIK

-52 LAVEEPAPSVSPSS
+52 LAVEEPASSASSAS
-66 TPVVVDEEET
+66 TPVVVDM
-76 PAVTAETSEE
+76 PAAEDSSAPADTTEDSAET
-86 AAPAEDT
+86 
-93 PEDTKA
+93 
-99 ADADTAETLIDS
+99 DS
-111 LPERTPV
+111 LPEQTPV
-118 AGNIP
+118 AGNTP

-130 EALDTFDPTIDDPQY
+130 EALNTFDPTIDDPQY
-145 LKEYARQQEAAQDDG
+145 RREYARHQEAAQDDG

-169 PYTGKTFT
+169 PYTKKTYK

-196 GTVDWS
+196 GTVNWS
-202 KVKAAGISFV
+202 KVKADGISFV
-212 FIRSSYTSISKFTMY
+212 FIRCSYTSLKSFNLH

-232 KTNLNGA
+232 KANVTA
-239 LAAGLKVGI
+239 AAAAGLKVGV

-258 EAKKEANYV
+258 EAKKEADYV
-267 LNLLKP
+267 LKVIKP
-273 YKSSITLPVMFD
+273 YKSKITLPVMFD
-285 YETTQRSDD
+285 YEPGARVTA
-294 RIYNNYKKTSKATR
+294 NYKKTSKTTR
-308 DKYVTTFC
+308 TKYATTFC
-316 NAAIAAGYSS
+316 NAAKAAGYTSGVYCSTSWFPDYFNTSS
-326 GLYSNPGWINVFF
+326 LSSYSNWD
-339 NSSKFSSYTNW
+339 
-350 IAHWTT
+350 AHWAT
-356 KTSYTGSYDFWQ
+356 KNTYTGAYDFWQ
-368 YAGDN
+368 YSDAGK
-373 AIIGKVNGVKGNVDC
+373 ISGIGGSVDC

-396 IAGAITA
+396 IAGAATD

-410 TTPKA
+410 ATPKP

-435 MAPGTSGTKAGTL
+435 MAPGTSGTKVGTL
-448 SKGTVIDLVYGYHK
+448 AKGTVIDLVYGYHK
-462 TVSGEKWY
+462 TVNGEKWY

-492 NHTAAKDLSYHA
+492 NHTAAQNLTYHA
-504 SASTSATAKGTFS
+504 SASTSAAAKGTFS
-517 NGSKVQVVQGGSQT
+517 DGTKVQVVQGGSQT
-531 ADGAQWHK
+531 ANGTQWHK
-539 VKVGSNYYYA
+539 VKVGSSYYYA
-549 AAEHLTPAETF
+549 TAKHLTPAETF
-560 VASSAKKNVNVRTKA
+560 MASAAKKNVNVRTKA
-575 GTDQKKA
+575 GTNQKKA

-627 SSKALTASNTT
+627 SSKALTAANTT
-638 VVLKYTSTPYTGKA
+638 VVLKYTSLPYTGKA
-652 LKPSVTVTYNG
+652 LTPAVTVTYNG
-663 KTLVNGTDYA
+663 TRLVNGTDYV
-673 VTYSSNKEPGTATV
+673 VTYSNNKEPGTATV

-692 GSYSGSLSKT
+692 GSYRGSLSKT

-717 INYRSGAGTKY
+717 INYRTGPGTKY

-745 WSQTVSGQKWYKVK
+745 WYQTVSGQKWYKVK
-759 ISGKYY
+759 IGGKYY

-802 AKGSTAQIV
+802 AKGSTVQIV

-826 RIKNSYYYLPSSSLK
+826 RQGNSYYYVVASYLK
-841 KAESVTLYTTKAKVN
+841 KAESVTMYTAKSRVY

-861 GTNYAVVASLA
+861 GTNRAIVASLA
-872 AKTPVAVIGGG
+872 AKTPVAVINGR
-883 QKMVGDETWQMVKI
+883 QTTVGSELWQMVKI

>member
-1 METHRFI
+1 
-8 SPGSPLWCRPSE
+8 
-20 EKGTTPTMHPIK
+20 MHPIK

-52 LAVEEPAPSVSPSS
+52 LAVEEPASSASSAS
-66 TPVVVDEEET
+66 TPVVVDM
-76 PAVTAETSEE
+76 PAAEDSSAPADTTEDSAET
-86 AAPAEDT
+86 
-93 PEDTKA
+93 
-99 ADADTAETLIDS
+99 DS
-111 LPERTPV
+111 LPEQTPV
-118 AGNIP
+118 AGNTP
-123 TTDAEVQ
+123 TTDKEVQ
-130 EALDTFDPTIDDPQY
+130 EALNTFDPTIDDPQY
-145 LKEYARQQEAAQDDG
+145 RREYARHQADAQDDG

-169 PYTGKTFT
+169 PYTKKTYK

-196 GTVDWS
+196 GTVNWS
-202 KVKAAGISFV
+202 KVKADGISFV
-212 FIRSSYTSISKFTMY
+212 FIRCSYTSLKSFNLH

-232 KTNLNGA
+232 KANVTA
-239 LAAGLKVGI
+239 AAAAGLKVGV

-258 EAKKEANYV
+258 EAKKEADYV
-267 LNLLKP
+267 LKVIKP
-273 YKSSITLPVMFD
+273 YKSKITLPVMFD
-285 YETTQRSDD
+285 YEPGTRVTA
-294 RIYNNYKKTSKATR
+294 NYKKTSKTTR
-308 DKYVTTFC
+308 TKYATTFC
-316 NAAIAAGYSS
+316 NAAKAAGYTSGVYCSTSWFPDYFNISS
-326 GLYSNPGWINVFF
+326 LSSYSNWD
-339 NSSKFSSYTNW
+339 
-350 IAHWTT
+350 AHWAT
-356 KTSYTGSYDFWQ
+356 KNTYTGAYDFWQ
-368 YAGDN
+368 YSDAGK
-373 AIIGKVNGVKGNVDC
+373 ISGIGGSVDC

-396 IAGAITA
+396 IAGAATD

-410 TTPKA
+410 ATPKP

-448 SKGTVIDLVYGYHK
+448 AKGTVINLVYGYHK
-462 TVSGEKWY
+462 TVNGEKWY

-492 NHTAAKDLSYHA
+492 NHIAAQDLTYHA
-504 SASTSATAKGTFS
+504 SASTSAAAKGTFS
-517 NGSKVQVVQGGSQT
+517 DGTKVQVVQGGSQT
-531 ADGAQWHK
+531 ANGTQWHK
-539 VKVGSNYYYA
+539 VKVGSSYYYA
-549 AAEHLTPAETF
+549 TAKHLTPAETF
-560 VASSAKKNVNVRTKA
+560 MASAAKKNVNVRTKA

-627 SSKALTASNTT
+627 SSKALTAANTT
-638 VVLKYTSTPYTGKA
+638 VVLKYTSLPYTGKA
-652 LKPSVTVTYNG
+652 LTPAVTVTYNG
-663 KTLVNGTDYA
+663 TRLVNGTDYV
-673 VTYSSNKEPGTATV
+673 VTYSNNKEPGTATV

-717 INYRSGAGTKY
+717 INYRTGPGTKY

-745 WSQTVSGQKWYKVK
+745 WYQTVSGQKWYKVK
-759 ISGKYY
+759 IGGKYY

-802 AKGSTAQIV
+802 AKGSAVQIV

-826 RIKNSYYYLPSSSLK
+826 RQGNSYYYVIASYLK
-841 KAESVTLYTTKAKVN
+841 KAESVTMYTAKSRVY

-861 GTNYAVVASLA
+861 GTNRAIVASLA
-872 AKTPVAVIGGG
+872 AKTPVAVINGR
-883 QKMVGDETWQMVKI
+883 QTTVGSELWQMVKI

>member
-1 METHRFI
+1 
-8 SPGSPLWCRPSE
+8 
-20 EKGTTPTMHPIK
+20 MHPIK

-52 LAVEEPAPSVSPSS
+52 LAVEEPASSASSAS
-66 TPVVVDEEET
+66 TPVVVDM
-76 PAVTAETSEE
+76 PAAEDSSAPADTTEDSAET
-86 AAPAEDT
+86 
-93 PEDTKA
+93 
-99 ADADTAETLIDS
+99 DS
-111 LPERTPV
+111 LPEQTPV
-118 AGNIP
+118 AGNTP
-123 TTDAEVQ
+123 TTDKEVQ
-130 EALDTFDPTIDDPQY
+130 EALNTFDPTIDDPQY
-145 LKEYARQQEAAQDDG
+145 RREYARHQADAQDDG

-169 PYTGKTFT
+169 PYTKKTYK

-196 GTVDWS
+196 GTVNWS
-202 KVKAAGISFV
+202 KVKADGISFV
-212 FIRSSYTSISKFTMY
+212 FIRCSYTSLKSFNLH

-232 KTNLNGA
+232 KANVTA
-239 LAAGLKVGI
+239 AAAAGLKVGV

-258 EAKKEANYV
+258 EAKKEADYV
-267 LNLLKP
+267 LKVIKP
-273 YKSSITLPVMFD
+273 YKSKITLPVMFD
-285 YETTQRSDD
+285 YEPGTRVTA
-294 RIYNNYKKTSKATR
+294 NYKKTSKTTR
-308 DKYVTTFC
+308 TKYATTFC
-316 NAAIAAGYSS
+316 NAAKAAGYTSGVYCSTSWFPDYFNISS
-326 GLYSNPGWINVFF
+326 LSSYSNWD
-339 NSSKFSSYTNW
+339 
-350 IAHWTT
+350 AHWAT
-356 KTSYTGSYDFWQ
+356 KNTYTGAYDFWQ
-368 YAGDN
+368 YSDAGK
-373 AIIGKVNGVKGNVDC
+373 ISGIGGSVDC

-396 IAGAITA
+396 IAGAATD

-410 TTPKA
+410 ATPKP

-448 SKGTVIDLVYGYHK
+448 AKGTVINLVYGYHK
-462 TVSGEKWY
+462 TVNGEKWY

-492 NHTAAKDLSYHA
+492 NHIAAQDLTYHA
-504 SASTSATAKGTFS
+504 SASTSAAAKGTFS
-517 NGSKVQVVQGGSQT
+517 DGTKVQVVQGGSQT
-531 ADGAQWHK
+531 ANGTQWHK
-539 VKVGSNYYYA
+539 VKVGSSYYYA
-549 AAEHLTPAETF
+549 TAKHLTPAETF
-560 VASSAKKNVNVRTKA
+560 MASAAKKNVNVRTKA
-575 GTDQKKA
+575 GTNQKKA

-627 SSKALTASNTT
+627 SSKALTAANTT
-638 VVLKYTSTPYTGKA
+638 VVLKYTSLPYTGKA
-652 LKPSVTVTYNG
+652 LTPAVTVTYNG
-663 KTLVNGTDYA
+663 TRLVNGTDYV
-673 VTYSSNKEPGTATV
+673 VTYSNNKEPGTATV

-692 GSYSGSLSKT
+692 GSYRGSLSKT

-717 INYRSGAGTKY
+717 INYRTGPGTKY

-745 WSQTVSGQKWYKVK
+745 WYQTVSGQKWYKVK
-759 ISGKYY
+759 IGGKYY

-802 AKGSTAQIV
+802 AKGSTVQIV

-826 RIKNSYYYLPSSSLK
+826 RQGNSYYYVVASYLK
-841 KAESVTLYTTKAKVN
+841 KAESVTMYTAKSRVY

-861 GTNYAVVASLA
+861 GTNRAIVASLA
-872 AKTPVAVIGGG
+872 AKTPVAVINGR
-883 QKMVGDETWQMVKI
+883 QTTVGSELWQMVKI

>member
-1 METHRFI
+1 
-8 SPGSPLWCRPSE
+8 
-20 EKGTTPTMHPIK
+20 MHPIK

-52 LAVEEPAPSVSPSS
+52 LAVEEPASSASSAS
-66 TPVVVDEEET
+66 TPVVVDMPAEEDSSA
-76 PAVTAETSEE
+76 PADTTEDSAET
-86 AAPAEDT
+86 
-93 PEDTKA
+93 
-99 ADADTAETLIDS
+99 DS
-111 LPERTPV
+111 LPEQTPV
-118 AGNIP
+118 AGNTP
-123 TTDAEVQ
+123 TTDKEVQ
-130 EALDTFDPTIDDPQY
+130 EALNTFDPTIDDPQY
-145 LKEYARQQEAAQDDG
+145 RREYARHQADAQDDG

-169 PYTGKTFT
+169 PYTKKTYK

-196 GTVDWS
+196 GTINWK
-202 KVKAAGISFV
+202 KVKADGISFV
-212 FIRSSYTSISKFTMY
+212 FIRCSYTSLKSFNLH

-232 KTNLNGA
+232 TANVTA
-239 LAAGLKVGI
+239 AAAAGLKVGV

-258 EAKKEANYV
+258 EAKKEADYV
-267 LNLLKP
+267 LKVIKP
-273 YKSSITLPVMFD
+273 YKGKITLPVMFD
-285 YETTQRSDD
+285 YEPGTRVTA
-294 RIYNNYKKTSKATR
+294 NYKKTSKTTR
-308 DKYVTTFC
+308 TKYATTFC
-316 NAAIAAGYSS
+316 NAAKAAGYTSGVYCSTSWFPDYFNISS
-326 GLYSNPGWINVFF
+326 LSSYSNWD
-339 NSSKFSSYTNW
+339 
-350 IAHWTT
+350 AHWAT
-356 KTSYTGSYDFWQ
+356 KNTYTGAYDFWQ
-368 YAGDN
+368 YSDAGK
-373 AIIGKVNGVKGNVDC
+373 ISGIGGSVDC

-396 IAGAITA
+396 IAGAATD

-410 TTPKA
+410 ATPKP

-448 SKGTVIDLVYGYHK
+448 AKGTVINLVYGYHK
-462 TVSGEKWY
+462 TVNGEKWY

-492 NHTAAKDLSYHA
+492 NHIAAQDLTYHA
-504 SASTSATAKGTFS
+504 SASTSAAAKGTFS
-517 NGSKVQVVQGGSQT
+517 DGTKVQVVQGGSQT
-531 ADGAQWHK
+531 ANGTQWHK
-539 VKVGSNYYYA
+539 VKVGSSYYYA
-549 AAEHLTPAETF
+549 TAKHLTPAETF
-560 VASSAKKNVNVRTKA
+560 MASAAKKNVNVRTKA
-575 GTDQKKA
+575 GTNQKKA

-627 SSKALTASNTT
+627 SSKALTAANTT
-638 VVLKYTSTPYTGKA
+638 VVLKYTSLPYTGKA
-652 LKPSVTVTYNG
+652 LTPAVTVTYNG
-663 KTLVNGTDYA
+663 TRLVNGTDYV
-673 VTYSSNKEPGTATV
+673 VTYSNNKEPGTATV

-692 GSYSGSLSKT
+692 GSYRGSLSKT

-717 INYRSGAGTKY
+717 INYRTGPGTKY

-745 WSQTVSGQKWYKVK
+745 WYQTVSGQKWYKVK
-759 ISGKYY
+759 IGGKYY

-802 AKGSTAQIV
+802 AKGSTVQIV

-826 RIKNSYYYLPSSSLK
+826 RQGNSYYYVVASYLK
-841 KAESVTLYTTKAKVN
+841 KAESVTMYTAKSRVY

-861 GTNYAVVASLA
+861 GTNRAIVASLA
-872 AKTPVAVIGGG
+872 AKTPVAVINGR
-883 QKMVGDETWQMVKI
+883 QTTVGSELWQMVKI